1 MDKRSIFERGFAI
14 LLSVI
19 LMAACF
25 PLSIFAEDTT
35 QDPDFSG
42 TNLMNLENVQPSGY
56 TTTTNPY
63 GYDIGEPFL
72 MVEQNELMY
81 LNAWD
86 NKVRQASYF
95 SMGSESALNTFAKNK
110 SGSSGTFSNP
120 NYKLMQAVSFDP
132 TGSGR
137 RDHVA
142 FVGVSGQDKKGYMW
156 VIDTTKGTDSDLS
169 GLVEIGDFSY
179 MFDASAFKVPTYSNR
194 SFLNIVAGDFDGD
207 GKESIVVYTPESYN
221 AGGCQ
226 IQQWDYDGDSLSRRG
241 KSNSLLMG
249 YYNDHPWYDVERSEG
264 NQRRKLGVSMAVGDF
279 NGDCV
284 DDLAVLSYC
293 HRLPNDEAQID
304 YYRPVVK
311 IVYGTK
317 GDTGSSIVT
326 KSAAQSEEFYTSK
339 GKSGGRDRY
348 EFPVGASLTCGDFD
362 GDGDVDLFLAG
373 MLGKLGTWKK
383 NNQQVNETIDMNAG
397 YLYIGKLSNSGNGFV
412 KTTNQTIESNGW
424 TDGGYHDADDVWQ
437 QLAVESVAINGKGRG
452 AKELVFLS
460 GTLYDASNNKP
471 VAVYT
476 GDYFKSADDGA
487 GSTTRISNC
496 DIQSIA
502 VGNFDGNTAGREQVV
517 FTIALKHASNNKSH
531 LLTGYM
537 RGINYKDTTVN
548 GEIKEYGTAGG
559 YDCLVPTDSYV
570 NTDAQNAV
578 SFLVIPVDKNN
589 DGVLAKYRGVTYAY
603 TDPDVKAVL
612 QAAPYFDEVMDA
624 GNNETEYVLTESY
637 ELSDWDSDS
646 VSFSIGYSTEFKFL
660 GGEASIETGYALD
673 WTKSFERSLH
683 EEWSQSFSAQA
694 YNSVVVSRTPVFV
707 YEYDI
712 QNADGTWN
720 DKTVMQT
727 AIPQGPVYEQLSVDA
742 YNKFAT
748 EYNKYMADRTNK
760 PTCYLLEKINPAAN
774 WMDGNEGDP
783 YRYNHDGW
791 DALNPDIQASA
802 ISKSEF
808 ALGYNGTLDK
818 VAWTKENT
826 TTKSVEMS
834 HGFFFNSSIK
844 WGDDKVGMHGVTTSL
859 QYSDGKG
866 NSTSK
871 GTAVGASCTV
881 TSLDKQ
887 SLVAEGIP
895 APVVDAYRFH
905 WTLGQWQ
912 RHLSGAANNKTP
924 FIGYSV
930 TNLSSPPRA
939 IDNLDKT
946 ITRGEGNFDLKL
958 SWTKPDCENG
968 HPEITGY
975 YVYSKDESGAYT
987 KVSEKLPAEATE
999 YEIKQLD
1006 LNGKYTYVVT
1016 TVATVDNQDYESVWS
1031 NEAHYRADEA
1041 PYIGSNGNWWVGG
1054 TDTGV
1059 KAAGDDG
1066 KPGKDGE
1073 TPYIGENGNW
1083 WIGFTDTKVKAAGTD
1098 GKDGEKGEDGETP
1111 YIGENGN
1118 WWIGETDTGVK
1129 AVGTDGAD
1137 GTNGADGLTPSIG
1150 ENGNWWIGETDT
1162 GVKAAGTD
1170 GTNGTNGAD
1179 GLTPSIGENGNW
1191 WIGETDT
1198 GVKAAGTDGTNGTNG
1213 ADGLTPSI
1221 GENGNWWI
1229 GETDTGVKAAGT
1241 DGTNGTNGADGLTP
1255 SIGENGNWWIGA
1267 TDTGVKAAAT
1277 DGADGKDG
1285 ADGTNGVD
1293 GRTPQLKIGDDN
1305 LWYVSYDNGQN
1316 WESLNV
1322 KATGEMGATGAQ
1334 GEKGDKGDQGEQGIQ
1349 GVQGEKGDKG
1359 DQGEQGI
1366 QGVQGEKGD
1375 KGDQGAQGI
1384 QGVQG
1389 EKGDKGDQGKQGI
1402 QGVQGEKGDA
1412 GADGASGQ
1420 NGTNGING
1428 KNGVNGQDGQN
1439 GQDGKDGQDG
1449 TAGRGI
1455 DNAMIDND
1463 GYLILTMTDGTTI
1476 NAGLVRDTSA
1486 VANKEANDSATAK
1499 SLATAAVGLSGASLL
1514 WNIAMLA
1521 LSITM
1526 KRKHTTFHR

>member
-1 MDKRSIFERGFAI
+1 MDKRSIFERGLAI

-35 QDPDFSG
+35 QAPDFSG
-42 TNLMNLENVQPSGY
+42 TNLMNLESVQPSGY

-86 NKVRQASYF
+86 NRVRQASYF
-95 SMGSESALNTFAKNK
+95 SMGTESALETFAKKK

-142 FVGVSGQDKKGYMW
+142 FVGVSGQNKKGYMW
-156 VIDTTKGTDSDLS
+156 VIDTTKGTGSDCS
-169 GLVEIGDFSY
+169 QQVEIGDFSY
-179 MFDASAFKVPTYSNR
+179 MFDKSDFEVPTYSNR
-194 SFLNIVAGDFDGD
+194 SFFNIVAGDFDGD
-207 GKESIVVYTPESYN
+207 GKESIVVYTPKQTPRNQAS
-221 AGGCQ
+221 GCQ
-226 IQQWDYDGDSLSRRG
+226 IQEWDYDGSNKALSQRG
-241 KSNSLLMG
+241 EGNSLLMG
-249 YYNDHPWYDVERSEG
+249 YYNDHPWYDVEDSEG

-279 NGDCV
+279 NGDMV

-293 HRLPNDEAQID
+293 HRLPNDEAKID

-326 KSAAQSEEFYTSK
+326 KSAAQSEEFYTSI
-339 GKSGGRDRY
+339 GYTGGRYYY

-362 GDGDVDLFLAG
+362 GDGDDDLFLAG
-373 MLGKLGTWKK
+373 MLAYFGTWKK
-383 NNQQVNETIDMNAG
+383 DSSMVNENITMKSD
-397 YLYIGKLSNSGNGFV
+397 YVYVGKLTNTGNGFS
-412 KTTNQTIESNGW
+412 KTMNLNRTVESNGW

-460 GTLYDASNNKP
+460 GTLYDVSNNKP
-471 VAVYT
+471 AAVYT
-476 GDYFKSADDGA
+476 GDYFKSSDDGA

-502 VGNFDGNTAGREQVV
+502 VGNFDGNKAGREQVV
-517 FTIALKHASNNKSH
+517 FTIALKHANNNESH

-537 RGINYKDTTVN
+537 RGINYNDTTVS
-548 GEIKEYGTAGG
+548 GEVKEYGTAGG
-559 YDCLVPTDSYV
+559 YDCLVPTNSYV
-570 NTDAQNAV
+570 NTNAQNAV
-578 SFLVIPVDKNN
+578 SFLVIPVDRDN
-589 DGVLAKYRGVTYAY
+589 DGVLAKYRGVSYAY

-646 VSFSIGYSTEFKFL
+646 VSFSIGYSTEFSFP
-660 GGEASIETGYALD
+660 GGKASIETGYALD

-742 YNKFAT
+742 YNKFAE
-748 EYNKYMADRTNK
+748 EYNKYMADRKDK
-760 PTCYLLEKINPAAN
+760 PTCYLLEKIDPAAN

-783 YRYNHDGW
+783 YRYNHVSW
-791 DALNPDIQASA
+791 DALSPDIQAAA

-844 WGDDKVGMHGVTTSL
+844 WGKEDVAMHGVTTSL
-859 QYSDGKG
+859 EYSDGKG

-939 IDNLDKT
+939 IDDLDKT

-968 HPEITGY
+968 HPQITGY

-987 KVSEKLPAEATE
+987 KISEKLSADATE
-999 YEIKQLD
+999 YEIKNLD

-1016 TVATVDNQDYESVWS
+1016 TVATVDSKDYESVWS

-1066 KPGKDGE
+1066 KPGKNGE

-1098 GKDGEKGEDGETP
+1098 GKDGEKGENGETP

-1118 WWIGETDTGVK
+1118 WWIGE
-1129 AVGTDGAD
+1129 A
-1137 GTNGADGLTPSIG
+1137 
-1150 ENGNWWIGETDT
+1150 DT

-1170 GTNGTNGAD
+1170 GAD
-1179 GLTPSIGENGNW
+1179 
-1191 WIGETDT
+1191 
-1198 GVKAAGTDGTNGTNG
+1198 
-1213 ADGLTPSI
+1213 
-1221 GENGNWWI
+1221 
-1229 GETDTGVKAAGT
+1229 
-1241 DGTNGTNGADGLTP
+1241 GTNGADGLTP

-1277 DGADGKDG
+1277 DGTDGKDG

-1334 GEKGDKGDQGEQGIQ
+1334 GEQGIQGVQGEKGDKGDQGEQGIQ

-1375 KGDQGAQGI
+1375 KGDQGEQGI

-1389 EKGDKGDQGKQGI
+1389 EKGDKGDQGEQGI

>member
-42 TNLMNLENVQPSGY
+42 TNLMNLENLQPSGY

-142 FVGVSGQDKKGYMW
+142 FVGVSGQNKKGYMW
-156 VIDTTKGTDSDLS
+156 VIDTTKGTGSDCS
-169 GLVEIGDFSY
+169 QQVEIGDFSY
-179 MFDASAFKVPTYSNR
+179 MFDKSDFEVPTYSNR
-194 SFLNIVAGDFDGD
+194 SFFNIVAGDFDGD
-207 GKESIVVYTPESYN
+207 GKESIVVYTPKQTPRNQAS
-221 AGGCQ
+221 GCQ
-226 IQQWDYDGDSLSRRG
+226 IQEWDYDGSNKALSQRG
-241 KSNSLLMG
+241 EGNSLLMG
-249 YYNDHPWYDVERSEG
+249 YYNDHPWYDVEDSEG

-293 HRLPNDEAQID
+293 HRLPSDEAQID

-760 PTCYLLEKINPAAN
+760 PTCYLLEEIVPAAN

-783 YRYNHDGW
+783 YRYNHDDW
-791 DALNPDIQASA
+791 NALNPDIQASA

-946 ITRGEGNFDLKL
+946 ITRGEGFFDLKL

-975 YVYSKDESGAYT
+975 YVYIKDESGAYT
-987 KVSEKLPAEATE
+987 KVSEKLPAEETE
-999 YEIKQLD
+999 YEIKDLD

-1016 TVATVDNQDYESVWS
+1016 TVATVDSKDYESVWS

-1083 WIGFTDTKVKAAGTD
+1083 WIGFTDTKIKAAGTD

-1137 GTNGADGLTPSIG
+1137 
-1150 ENGNWWIGETDT
+1150 
-1162 GVKAAGTD
+1162 
-1170 GTNGTNGAD
+1170 
-1179 GLTPSIGENGNW
+1179 
-1191 WIGETDT
+1191 
-1198 GVKAAGTDGTNGTNG
+1198 
-1213 ADGLTPSI
+1213 
-1221 GENGNWWI
+1221 
-1229 GETDTGVKAAGT
+1229 
-1241 DGTNGTNGADGLTP
+1241 GTNGADGLTP

-1349 GVQGEKGDKG
+1349 GVQGEKGD
-1359 DQGEQGI
+1359 
-1366 QGVQGEKGD
+1366 
-1375 KGDQGAQGI
+1375 
-1384 QGVQG
+1384 
-1389 EKGDKGDQGKQGI
+1389 
-1402 QGVQGEKGDA
+1402 A

-1476 NAGLVRDTSA
+1476 NAGLVRDTST

-1526 KRKHTTFHR
+1526 KRKRTTFHR

>member
-35 QDPDFSG
+35 QGPDFSG

-86 NKVRQASYF
+86 NTVRQASYF

-142 FVGVSGQDKKGYMW
+142 FVGVSGRDKKGYMW
-156 VIDTTKGTDSDLS
+156 VIDTTKETDSDCS
-169 GLVEIGDFSY
+169 GLVEIGDFRY
-179 MFDASAFKVPTYSNR
+179 MFDANAFEVPTYSNR

-207 GKESIVVYTPESYN
+207 GKESIVVYTPKQTPRNQAS
-221 AGGCQ
+221 GCQ
-226 IQQWDYDGDSLSRRG
+226 IQEWDYDGSNKALSQRG
-241 KSNSLLMG
+241 EGNSLLMG
-249 YYNDHPWYDVERSEG
+249 YYNDHPWYDVEDSEG

-293 HRLPNDEAQID
+293 HRLPKNDAQID

-339 GKSGGRDRY
+339 GRSGGRDRY

-373 MLGKLGTWKK
+373 MLGQLGTWKN
-383 NNQQVNETIDMNAG
+383 NNQQVNETIDMKAG

-476 GDYFKSADDGA
+476 GNYFKSADDGA

-760 PTCYLLEKINPAAN
+760 PTCYLLEQINPAAN

-791 DALNPDIQASA
+791 DALNQDIQASA

-946 ITRGEGNFDLKL
+946 ITRGEGFFDLKL

-968 HPEITGY
+968 HPKITGY

-987 KVSEKLPAEATE
+987 KVSEKLSAETTE
-999 YEIKQLD
+999 YEIKDLD

-1016 TVATVDNQDYESVWS
+1016 TVATVDSMDYESVWS

-1191 WIGETDT
+1191 WIGATDT
-1198 GVKAAGTDGTNGTNG
+1198 GVKAAG
-1213 ADGLTPSI
+1213 
-1221 GENGNWWI
+1221 
-1229 GETDTGVKAAGT
+1229 
-1241 DGTNGTNGADGLTP
+1241 
-1255 SIGENGNWWIGA
+1255 
-1267 TDTGVKAAAT
+1267 T

-1375 KGDQGAQGI
+1375 KGDQGEQGI
-1384 QGVQG
+1384 QGVH
-1389 EKGDKGDQGKQGI
+1389 
-1402 QGVQGEKGDA
+1402 GEKGDA

-1526 KRKHTTFHR
+1526 KRKYTTFHR

>member
-142 FVGVSGQDKKGYMW
+142 FVGVGQDKKGYMW
-156 VIDTTKGTDSDLS
+156 VIDTTKGTDSDRS
-169 GLVEIGDFSY
+169 QLVAIGDFSY

-226 IQQWDYDGDSLSRRG
+226 IQQWDYDGDNLSPRG

-293 HRLPNDEAQID
+293 HRLPKDEAQID

-317 GDTGSSIVT
+317 GDTSSIVT

-339 GKSGGRDRY
+339 GRSGGRDRY

-373 MLGKLGTWKK
+373 MLGQLGTWKK
-383 NNQQVNETIDMNAG
+383 NNQQVNETIDMKAG

-424 TDGGYHDADDVWQ
+424 TDGGYHNADDVWQ

-517 FTIALKHASNNKSH
+517 FTIALKHATNNESH

-537 RGINYKDTTVN
+537 RGIKYNDQKVN

-570 NTDAQNAV
+570 NTNAQNAV

-646 VSFSIGYSTEFKFL
+646 VSFSIGYSTEFNFL
-660 GGEASIETGYALD
+660 GGKASIETGYALD

-712 QNADGTWN
+712 QNANGTWN

-748 EYNKYMADRTNK
+748 EYNKYMADRTEK
-760 PTCYLLEKINPAAN
+760 PTCYLLEQINPAAN

-791 DALNPDIQASA
+791 GALNPDIQASA

-844 WGDDKVGMHGVTTSL
+844 WGNENVGMHGVTTSL
-859 QYSDGKG
+859 EYSDGKG

-946 ITRGEGNFDLKL
+946 ITRGEGIFDLKL

-975 YVYSKDESGAYT
+975 YVYSKDESGTYT
-987 KVSEKLPAEATE
+987 KVSEKLSAEATE

-1016 TVATVDNQDYESVWS
+1016 TVATVDSKDYESVWS

-1137 GTNGADGLTPSIG
+1137 
-1150 ENGNWWIGETDT
+1150 
-1162 GVKAAGTD
+1162 
-1170 GTNGTNGAD
+1170 
-1179 GLTPSIGENGNW
+1179 
-1191 WIGETDT
+1191 
-1198 GVKAAGTDGTNGTNG
+1198 
-1213 ADGLTPSI
+1213 
-1221 GENGNWWI
+1221 
-1229 GETDTGVKAAGT
+1229 
-1241 DGTNGTNGADGLTP
+1241 GTNGADGLTP

-1375 KGDQGAQGI
+1375 KGDQGEQGI

-1389 EKGDKGDQGKQGI
+1389 EKGDKGDQGEQGIQGVQGEKGDKGDQGEQGI

-1526 KRKHTTFHR
+1526 KRKRTTFHR

>member
-1 MDKRSIFERGFAI
+1 MRSMKMQREDHKMDKRSIFERGFAI

-86 NKVRQASYF
+86 NTVRQASYF
-95 SMGSESALNTFAKNK
+95 SMGSESALKTFAKNK

-142 FVGVSGQDKKGYMW
+142 FVGVSGQNKKGYMW
-156 VIDTTKGTDSDLS
+156 VIDTTKGTGSDCS
-169 GLVEIGDFSY
+169 QQVEIGDFSY
-179 MFDASAFKVPTYSNR
+179 MFDKSDFEVPTYSNR
-194 SFLNIVAGDFDGD
+194 SFFNIVAGDFDGD
-207 GKESIVVYTPESYN
+207 GKESIVVYTPKQTPRNQAS
-221 AGGCQ
+221 GCQ
-226 IQQWDYDGDSLSRRG
+226 IQEWDYDGSNKALSQRG

-249 YYNDHPWYDVERSEG
+249 YYNDHPWYDVEDSEG

-293 HRLPNDEAQID
+293 HRLPKDEAQID

-339 GKSGGRDRY
+339 GRSGGRDRY

-373 MLGKLGTWKK
+373 MLGQLGTWKK
-383 NNQQVNETIDMNAG
+383 NNQQVNETIDMKAG

-487 GSTTRISNC
+487 GGTTRISNC

-517 FTIALKHASNNKSH
+517 FTIALKHANNNQSH

-537 RGINYKDTTVN
+537 RGIKYNDQKVN

-570 NTDAQNAV
+570 NTNAQNAV

-646 VSFSIGYSTEFKFL
+646 VSFSIGYSTEFNFL
-660 GGEASIETGYALD
+660 GGKASVETGYALD

-748 EYNKYMADRTNK
+748 EYNKYMADRKDK
-760 PTCYLLEKINPAAN
+760 PTCYLLGQIDPAAN

-791 DALNPDIQASA
+791 GALNSDIQASA

-844 WGDDKVGMHGVTTSL
+844 WGSDKVGMHGVTTSL
-859 QYSDGKG
+859 EYSDGKG

-968 HPEITGY
+968 HPAITGY

-987 KVSEKLPAEATE
+987 RVSGKLSAEATE
-999 YEIKQLD
+999 YEIKDLD
-1006 LNGKYTYVVT
+1006 LKGKYTYVVT
-1016 TVATVDNQDYESVWS
+1016 TVATVDNKDYESVWS

-1137 GTNGADGLTPSIG
+1137 GTNGVDGLTPSIG
-1150 ENGNWWIGETDT
+1150 ENGNWWIGE
-1162 GVKAAGTD
+1162 
-1170 GTNGTNGAD
+1170 
-1179 GLTPSIGENGNW
+1179 
-1191 WIGETDT
+1191 
-1198 GVKAAGTDGTNGTNG
+1198 
-1213 ADGLTPSI
+1213 
-1221 GENGNWWI
+1221 
-1229 GETDTGVKAAGT
+1229 
-1241 DGTNGTNGADGLTP
+1241 
-1255 SIGENGNWWIGA
+1255 

-1366 QGVQGEKGD
+1366 QGAQGEKGD
-1375 KGDQGAQGI
+1375 KGDQGEQGI

>member
-86 NKVRQASYF
+86 NRVRQASYF
-95 SMGSESALNTFAKNK
+95 SMGSESALKTFATNK

-142 FVGVSGQDKKGYMW
+142 FVGVGQDKKGYMW
-156 VIDTTKGTDSDLS
+156 VIDTTKGTGSDRS

-179 MFDASAFKVPTYSNR
+179 MFDESAFKVPTYSNR

-207 GKESIVVYTPESYN
+207 GKESIVVYTPKQTPRNQAS
-221 AGGCQ
+221 GCQ
-226 IQQWDYDGDSLSRRG
+226 IQEWDYDGSNKALSKRG
-241 KSNSLLMG
+241 EGNSLLMG
-249 YYNDHPWYDVERSEG
+249 YYNDHPWYDVEDSEG

-293 HRLPNDEAQID
+293 HRLPKDEAKID

-339 GKSGGRDRY
+339 GRSGGRDRY

-517 FTIALKHASNNKSH
+517 FTIALKHANNNESH

-548 GEIKEYGTAGG
+548 SEIKEYGTAGG

-570 NTDAQNAV
+570 NTNAKNAV

-646 VSFSIGYSTEFKFL
+646 VSFSIGYSTEFSFL
-660 GGEASIETGYALD
+660 GGKASIETGYALD

-712 QNADGTWN
+712 QKADGTWN

-748 EYNKYMADRTNK
+748 EYNKYMADRKDK
-760 PTCYLLEKINPAAN
+760 PTCYLLEKIDPAAN

-791 DALNPDIQASA
+791 GTLNLDIQASA

-844 WGDDKVGMHGVTTSL
+844 WGSDKVGMHGVTTSL
-859 QYSDGKG
+859 EYSDGKG

-968 HPEITGY
+968 HPAITGY

-987 KVSEKLPAEATE
+987 RVSGKLSAEATE
-999 YEIKQLD
+999 YEIKDLD
-1006 LNGKYTYVVT
+1006 LKGKYTYVVT
-1016 TVATVDNQDYESVWS
+1016 TVATVDNKDYESVWS

-1137 GTNGADGLTPSIG
+1137 GTNGTDGLTPSIG
-1150 ENGNWWIGETDT
+1150 ENGNWWIGT
-1162 GVKAAGTD
+1162 
-1170 GTNGTNGAD
+1170 
-1179 GLTPSIGENGNW
+1179 
-1191 WIGETDT
+1191 
-1198 GVKAAGTDGTNGTNG
+1198 
-1213 ADGLTPSI
+1213 
-1221 GENGNWWI
+1221 
-1229 GETDTGVKAAGT
+1229 TDTGVKAAGT

-1334 GEKGDKGDQGEQGIQ
+1334 GEKGDKGDQGE
-1349 GVQGEKGDKG
+1349 
-1359 DQGEQGI
+1359 
-1366 QGVQGEKGD
+1366 
-1375 KGDQGAQGI
+1375 
-1384 QGVQG
+1384 
-1389 EKGDKGDQGKQGI
+1389 QGI

>member
-63 GYDIGEPFL
+63 GYDVGMPFL

-81 LNAWD
+81 LNVWG
-86 NKVRQASYF
+86 NQVREASYF
-95 SMGSESALNTFAKNK
+95 DMGTESSLPTFARKK
-110 SGSSGTFSNP
+110 SGANGTFSVDT
-120 NYKLMQAVSFDP
+120 YALMEAVAFDP

-137 RDHVA
+137 KDHVA
-142 FVGVSGQDKKGYMW
+142 FVGISNKRGYLW
-156 VIDTTKGTDSDLS
+156 VIDTRQEAGSDRS
-169 GLVEIGDFSY
+169 GPVDIGDFTY
-179 MFDASAFKVPTYSNR
+179 MYDGNSFKVPTYANR

-207 GKESIVVYTPESYN
+207 GKESIVVYTPESSN

-226 IQQWDYDGDSLSRRG
+226 IQQWDYNGGGLTQRG
-241 KSNSLLMG
+241 KSNSLLMS
-249 YYNDHPWYDVERSEG
+249 YYNEHPWYDVENSGG

-293 HRLPNDEAQID
+293 HRLPNDQAKVD
-304 YYRPVVK
+304 YYLPELQ
-311 IVYGTK
+311 IVYGSK
-317 GDTGSSIVT
+317 DGGAIVT
-326 KSAAQSEEFYTSK
+326 KSAAQKEIFCAYM
-339 GKSGGRDRY
+339 GMSGGRARY
-348 EFPVGASLTCGDFD
+348 EFPVGASLTCGDLD

-373 MLGKLGTWKK
+373 MLGKFGTWKK
-383 NNQQVNETIDMNAG
+383 DASMVNETITMYAP
-397 YLYIGKLSNSGNGFV
+397 YMYVGKMTNVGGTFV
-412 KTTNQTIESNGW
+412 KSTNGTIRSNGW
-424 TDGGYHDADDVWQ
+424 TYGGYHDADDVWQ
-437 QLAVESVAINGKGRG
+437 RLAVEAVAVNGRGRG
-452 AKELVFLS
+452 AKELVFVS
-460 GTLYDASNNKP
+460 GTLYDVSNNKP

-487 GSTTRISNC
+487 SSTTRISNC

-502 VGNFDGNTAGREQVV
+502 VGNFDGNKAGREQVV
-517 FTIALKHASNNKSH
+517 FTIALKHANNSQSH
-531 LLTGYM
+531 LLRGYM
-537 RGINYKDTTVN
+537 RGIKYNDKTVN

-570 NTDAQNAV
+570 NTNAQNAV

-646 VSFSIGYSTEFKFL
+646 VSFSIGYSTEFNFL
-660 GGEASIETGYALD
+660 GGKASIETGYALD

-712 QNADGTWN
+712 QNANGTWN

-748 EYNKYMADRTNK
+748 EYNKYMADRTEK
-760 PTCYLLEKINPAAN
+760 PTCYLLEQINPAAN

-791 DALNPDIQASA
+791 GALNPDIQASA

-844 WGDDKVGMHGVTTSL
+844 WGNENVGMHGVTTSL
-859 QYSDGKG
+859 EYSDGKG

-946 ITRGEGNFDLKL
+946 ITRGEGIFDLKL

-975 YVYSKDESGAYT
+975 YVYSKDESGTYT
-987 KVSEKLPAEATE
+987 KVSEKLSAEATE

-1016 TVATVDNQDYESVWS
+1016 TVATVDSKDYESVWS

-1137 GTNGADGLTPSIG
+1137 
-1150 ENGNWWIGETDT
+1150 
-1162 GVKAAGTD
+1162 
-1170 GTNGTNGAD
+1170 
-1179 GLTPSIGENGNW
+1179 
-1191 WIGETDT
+1191 
-1198 GVKAAGTDGTNGTNG
+1198 GTNG

-1375 KGDQGAQGI
+1375 KGDQG
-1384 QGVQG
+1384 
-1389 EKGDKGDQGKQGI
+1389 EQGI

-1526 KRKHTTFHR
+1526 KRKRTTFHR

>member
-35 QDPDFSG
+35 QGPDFSG

-86 NKVRQASYF
+86 NKVQQASYF
-95 SMGSESALNTFAKNK
+95 SMGSESALKTFATNK

-142 FVGVSGQDKKGYMW
+142 FVGVSGKDKKGYMW

-169 GLVEIGDFSY
+169 QLVEIGDFSY

-226 IQQWDYDGDSLSRRG
+226 IQQWDYDGDSLSQRG

-317 GDTGSSIVT
+317 EDTGSSIVT

-339 GKSGGRDRY
+339 GRSGGRDRY

-424 TDGGYHDADDVWQ
+424 TDGGYHNVDDVWQ

-476 GDYFKSADDGA
+476 GGYFKSADDGA

-517 FTIALKHASNNKSH
+517 FTIALKHATNNQSH

-537 RGINYKDTTVN
+537 RGINYNDKTVN

-570 NTDAQNAV
+570 NTNAQNAV

-712 QNADGTWN
+712 QNANGTWN

-742 YNKFAT
+742 YNKFAE
-748 EYNKYMADRTNK
+748 EYNKYMADRKDK
-760 PTCYLLEKINPAAN
+760 PTCYLLEKIDPADN

-791 DALNPDIQASA
+791 ESLRPDIQAAA

-844 WGDDKVGMHGVTTSL
+844 WGDEKVGMHGVTTSL
-859 QYSDGKG
+859 EYSDGKG

-912 RHLSGAANNKTP
+912 RHLSGAADNKTP

-946 ITRGEGNFDLKL
+946 ITRGEGIFDLKL

-987 KVSEKLPAEATE
+987 KVSEKLSAEATE

-1016 TVATVDNQDYESVWS
+1016 TVATVDNMDYESVWS

-1118 WWIGETDTGVK
+1118 WWIG
-1129 AVGTDGAD
+1129 
-1137 GTNGADGLTPSIG
+1137 
-1150 ENGNWWIGETDT
+1150 
-1162 GVKAAGTD
+1162 
-1170 GTNGTNGAD
+1170 
-1179 GLTPSIGENGNW
+1179 
-1191 WIGETDT
+1191 
-1198 GVKAAGTDGTNGTNG
+1198 
-1213 ADGLTPSI
+1213 
-1221 GENGNWWI
+1221 
-1229 GETDTGVKAAGT
+1229 
-1241 DGTNGTNGADGLTP
+1241 
-1255 SIGENGNWWIGA
+1255 A

-1293 GRTPQLKIGDDN
+1293 GRTPQLKIGNDN

-1334 GEKGDKGDQGEQGIQ
+1334 GEKGDKGDQGE
-1349 GVQGEKGDKG
+1349 
-1359 DQGEQGI
+1359 
-1366 QGVQGEKGD
+1366 
-1375 KGDQGAQGI
+1375 
-1384 QGVQG
+1384 
-1389 EKGDKGDQGKQGI
+1389 QGI

-1526 KRKHTTFHR
+1526 KRKYTTFHR

>member
-1 MDKRSIFERGFAI
+1 MDKRSIFGRGLAI
-14 LLSVI
+14 LLSVT

-42 TNLMNLENVQPSGY
+42 TNLMNLESVQPSGY

-63 GYDIGEPFL
+63 GYGIGEPFL

-81 LNAWD
+81 LNVWD

-95 SMGSESALNTFAKNK
+95 SMGTESALNTFAKNK
-110 SGSSGTFSNP
+110 SGSNGTFSNP

-142 FVGVSGQDKKGYMW
+142 FVGVSGQNKKGYMW
-156 VIDTTKGTDSDLS
+156 VIDTTKGTGSDCS
-169 GLVEIGDFSY
+169 PQVEIGDFGY
-179 MFDASAFKVPTYSNR
+179 MFDGNDFEVPTYSNR
-194 SFLNIVAGDFDGD
+194 SFFNIVAGDFDGD
-207 GKESIVVYTPESYN
+207 GKESIVVYTPKQTPRNQAS
-221 AGGCQ
+221 GCQ
-226 IQQWDYDGDSLSRRG
+226 IQEWDYDGSNKALSKRG
-241 KSNSLLMG
+241 EGNSLLMG
-249 YYNDHPWYDVERSEG
+249 YYNDHPWYDVEDSEG

-293 HRLPNDEAQID
+293 HRLPKDEAKID

-339 GKSGGRDRY
+339 GHSGGRDRY

-373 MLGKLGTWKK
+373 MLGQLGTWKK
-383 NNQQVNETIDMNAG
+383 NNQQVNETIDMKAG

-424 TDGGYHDADDVWQ
+424 TDGGYHNADDVWQ

-476 GDYFKSADDGA
+476 GNYFKSADDGA

-502 VGNFDGNTAGREQVV
+502 VGNFDGNKAGREQVV
-517 FTIALKHASNNKSH
+517 FTIALKHANNNESH
-531 LLTGYM
+531 LLKGYM
-537 RGINYKDTTVN
+537 RGIKYNDVTVN
-548 GEIKEYGTAGG
+548 GEVKEYGTAGG

-578 SFLVIPVDKNN
+578 SFLVIPVDRNN

-646 VSFSIGYSTEFKFL
+646 VSFSIGYSTEFSFP
-660 GGEASIETGYALD
+660 GGKASIETGYALD

-712 QNADGTWN
+712 QNANGTWN

-742 YNKFAT
+742 YNKFAE
-748 EYNKYMADRTNK
+748 EYNKYMADRKDK
-760 PTCYLLEKINPAAN
+760 PTCYLLEKIDPADN

-791 DALNPDIQASA
+791 ESLRPDIQAAA

-844 WGDDKVGMHGVTTSL
+844 WGKEDVAMHGVTTSL
-859 QYSDGKG
+859 EYSDGKG

-939 IDNLDKT
+939 IDDLDKT

-968 HPEITGY
+968 HPQITGY

-987 KVSEKLPAEATE
+987 KISEKLSADATE
-999 YEIKQLD
+999 YEIKNLD

-1016 TVATVDNQDYESVWS
+1016 TVATVDNKDYESVWS

-1066 KPGKDGE
+1066 KPGKNGE

-1098 GKDGEKGEDGETP
+1098 GKDGEKGENGETP

-1129 AVGTDGAD
+1129 AAGTDGAD

-1150 ENGNWWIGETDT
+1150 ENGNWWIGT
-1162 GVKAAGTD
+1162 
-1170 GTNGTNGAD
+1170 
-1179 GLTPSIGENGNW
+1179 
-1191 WIGETDT
+1191 
-1198 GVKAAGTDGTNGTNG
+1198 
-1213 ADGLTPSI
+1213 
-1221 GENGNWWI
+1221 
-1229 GETDTGVKAAGT
+1229 
-1241 DGTNGTNGADGLTP
+1241 
-1255 SIGENGNWWIGA
+1255 

-1322 KATGEMGATGAQ
+1322 KATGEMGATGAKGEQGIQGVQ

-1375 KGDQGAQGI
+1375 KGDQG
-1384 QGVQG
+1384 
-1389 EKGDKGDQGKQGI
+1389 EQGI

-1449 TAGRGI
+1449 AAGRGI

-1526 KRKHTTFHR
+1526 KRKKTTFHR

>member
-156 VIDTTKGTDSDLS
+156 VIDTTKGTDSDRS
-169 GLVEIGDFSY
+169 QLVEIGNFSY
-179 MFDASAFKVPTYSNR
+179 MFDANAFEVPTYSNR

-226 IQQWDYDGDSLSRRG
+226 IQQWDYDGDSLSQRG

-249 YYNDHPWYDVERSEG
+249 YYNDHPWYDVEDSEG

-293 HRLPNDEAQID
+293 HRLPKDEAQID

-339 GKSGGRDRY
+339 GRSGGRDRY

-373 MLGKLGTWKK
+373 MLGQLGTWKK
-383 NNQQVNETIDMNAG
+383 NNQQVNETIDMKAG

-517 FTIALKHASNNKSH
+517 FTIALKHANNNQSH

-537 RGINYKDTTVN
+537 RGKSYNDKTVN

-570 NTDAQNAV
+570 DTNAQNAV

-748 EYNKYMADRTNK
+748 EYNKYMADRKDK
-760 PTCYLLEKINPAAN
+760 PTCYLLGQIDPAAN

-791 DALNPDIQASA
+791 GTLNPDIQASA

-844 WGDDKVGMHGVTTSL
+844 WGSDKVGMHGVTTSL
-859 QYSDGKG
+859 EYSDGKG

-946 ITRGEGNFDLKL
+946 ITRGEGIFDLKL

-975 YVYSKDESGAYT
+975 YVYSKDESGTYT
-987 KVSEKLPAEATE
+987 KVSEKLSAEATE
-999 YEIKQLD
+999 YEIKNLD
-1006 LNGKYTYVVT
+1006 LNSKYTYVVT
-1016 TVATVDNQDYESVWS
+1016 TVATVDSKDYESVWS

-1191 WIGETDT
+1191 WIGT
-1198 GVKAAGTDGTNGTNG
+1198 
-1213 ADGLTPSI
+1213 
-1221 GENGNWWI
+1221 
-1229 GETDTGVKAAGT
+1229 
-1241 DGTNGTNGADGLTP
+1241 
-1255 SIGENGNWWIGA
+1255 

-1349 GVQGEKGDKG
+1349 GAQGEKGDKG
-1359 DQGEQGI
+1359 D
-1366 QGVQGEKGD
+1366 
-1375 KGDQGAQGI
+1375 
-1384 QGVQG
+1384 
-1389 EKGDKGDQGKQGI
+1389 QGI

>member
-1 MDKRSIFERGFAI
+1 ME
-14 LLSVI
+14 
-19 LMAACF
+19 
-25 PLSIFAEDTT
+25 
-35 QDPDFSG
+35 
-42 TNLMNLENVQPSGY
+42 
-56 TTTTNPY
+56 
-63 GYDIGEPFL
+63 
-72 MVEQNELMY
+72 
-81 LNAWD
+81 
-86 NKVRQASYF
+86 
-95 SMGSESALNTFAKNK
+95 
-110 SGSSGTFSNP
+110 
-120 NYKLMQAVSFDP
+120 
-132 TGSGR
+132 
-137 RDHVA
+137 
-142 FVGVSGQDKKGYMW
+142 
-156 VIDTTKGTDSDLS
+156 
-169 GLVEIGDFSY
+169 
-179 MFDASAFKVPTYSNR
+179 
-194 SFLNIVAGDFDGD
+194 
-207 GKESIVVYTPESYN
+207 
-221 AGGCQ
+221 
-226 IQQWDYDGDSLSRRG
+226 
-241 KSNSLLMG
+241 
-249 YYNDHPWYDVERSEG
+249 
-264 NQRRKLGVSMAVGDF
+264 
-279 NGDCV
+279 
-284 DDLAVLSYC
+284 
-293 HRLPNDEAQID
+293 
-304 YYRPVVK
+304 
-311 IVYGTK
+311 
-317 GDTGSSIVT
+317 
-326 KSAAQSEEFYTSK
+326 
-339 GKSGGRDRY
+339 
-348 EFPVGASLTCGDFD
+348 
-362 GDGDVDLFLAG
+362 
-373 MLGKLGTWKK
+373 K
-383 NNQQVNETIDMNAG
+383 NNQQVNETIDMKAG

-487 GSTTRISNC
+487 GSTTSISNC

-502 VGNFDGNTAGREQVV
+502 VGNFDGNKAGREQVV
-517 FTIALKHASNNKSH
+517 FTIALKHANNSQSH

-537 RGINYKDTTVN
+537 RGKNYKDTTVN

-570 NTDAQNAV
+570 NTNAQNAV

-646 VSFSIGYSTEFKFL
+646 VSFSIGYSTEFNFL
-660 GGEASIETGYALD
+660 GGKASIETGYALD

-748 EYNKYMADRTNK
+748 EYNKYMADRKDK
-760 PTCYLLEKINPAAN
+760 PTCYLLGQIDPAAN

-791 DALNPDIQASA
+791 GALNQDIQASA

-844 WGDDKVGMHGVTTSL
+844 WGSDKVGMHGVTTSL
-859 QYSDGKG
+859 DYSDGKG

-999 YEIKQLD
+999 YEIQNLD

-1016 TVATVDNQDYESVWS
+1016 TVATVDSKDYESVWS

-1137 GTNGADGLTPSIG
+1137 
-1150 ENGNWWIGETDT
+1150 
-1162 GVKAAGTD
+1162 
-1170 GTNGTNGAD
+1170 
-1179 GLTPSIGENGNW
+1179 
-1191 WIGETDT
+1191 
-1198 GVKAAGTDGTNGTNG
+1198 GTNG

-1375 KGDQGAQGI
+1375 KGDQG
-1384 QGVQG
+1384 
-1389 EKGDKGDQGKQGI
+1389 EQGI

>member
-63 GYDIGEPFL
+63 GYDVGMPFL

-81 LNAWD
+81 LNVWG
-86 NKVRQASYF
+86 NQVHQASYF
-95 SMGSESALNTFAKNK
+95 DMGTESSLPTFARKK
-110 SGSSGTFSNP
+110 SGANGTFSVDT
-120 NYKLMQAVSFDP
+120 YALMEAVPFDP

-137 RDHVA
+137 KDHVA
-142 FVGVSGQDKKGYMW
+142 FVGISNKRGYLW
-156 VIDTTKGTDSDLS
+156 VIDTRQEAGSDRS
-169 GLVEIGDFSY
+169 EPVDIGDFQY
-179 MFDASAFKVPTYSNR
+179 MYDGNSFEVPTYANR

-207 GKESIVVYTPESYN
+207 GKESIVVYTPESYK

-226 IQQWDYDGDSLSRRG
+226 IQQWDYDGDSLSKRG

-249 YYNDHPWYDVERSEG
+249 YYNVHPWYDVEDSEG

-293 HRLPNDEAQID
+293 HRLPKDEAQID

-317 GDTGSSIVT
+317 GDTSSIVT

-339 GKSGGRDRY
+339 GRSGGRDRY

-373 MLGKLGTWKK
+373 MLGQLGTWKK
-383 NNQQVNETIDMNAG
+383 NNQQVNETIDMKAG

-424 TDGGYHDADDVWQ
+424 TDGGYHNNDDVWQ

-487 GSTTRISNC
+487 GSTTSISNC

-502 VGNFDGNTAGREQVV
+502 VGNFDGNKAGREQVV
-517 FTIALKHASNNKSH
+517 FTIALKHANNNQSH

-537 RGINYKDTTVN
+537 RGKNYKDTTVN

-570 NTDAQNAV
+570 NTNAQNAV

-646 VSFSIGYSTEFKFL
+646 VSFSIGYSTEFNFL
-660 GGEASIETGYALD
+660 GGKASIETGYALD

-712 QNADGTWN
+712 QKADGTWN

-748 EYNKYMADRTNK
+748 EYNKYMADRKDK
-760 PTCYLLEKINPAAN
+760 PTCYLLGQIDPAAN

-791 DALNPDIQASA
+791 GTLNPDIQASA

-844 WGDDKVGMHGVTTSL
+844 WGSDKVGMHGVTTSL
-859 QYSDGKG
+859 EYSDGKG

-946 ITRGEGNFDLKL
+946 ITRGEGIFDLKL

-968 HPEITGY
+968 HPKITGY

-987 KVSEKLPAEATE
+987 KVSEKLSAETTE
-999 YEIKQLD
+999 YEIKDLD

-1016 TVATVDNQDYESVWS
+1016 TVATVDNKDYESVWS

-1059 KAAGDDG
+1059 KAAGNDG

-1137 GTNGADGLTPSIG
+1137 GMNGADGLTPSIG

-1170 GTNGTNGAD
+1170 GADGTNGAD

-1191 WIGETDT
+1191 WIGT
-1198 GVKAAGTDGTNGTNG
+1198 
-1213 ADGLTPSI
+1213 
-1221 GENGNWWI
+1221 
-1229 GETDTGVKAAGT
+1229 
-1241 DGTNGTNGADGLTP
+1241 
-1255 SIGENGNWWIGA
+1255 

-1334 GEKGDKGDQGEQGIQ
+1334 GEKGDKGDQGE
-1349 GVQGEKGDKG
+1349 
-1359 DQGEQGI
+1359 
-1366 QGVQGEKGD
+1366 
-1375 KGDQGAQGI
+1375 
-1384 QGVQG
+1384 
-1389 EKGDKGDQGKQGI
+1389 QGI

-1526 KRKHTTFHR
+1526 KRKYTTFHR

>member
-120 NYKLMQAVSFDP
+120 NYKLMQAVPFDP

-137 RDHVA
+137 KDHVA
-142 FVGVSGQDKKGYMW
+142 FVGISNKRGYLW
-156 VIDTTKGTDSDLS
+156 VIDTRQEAGSDRS
-169 GLVEIGDFSY
+169 EPVDIGDFQY
-179 MFDASAFKVPTYSNR
+179 MYDGNSFEVPTYANR

-207 GKESIVVYTPESYN
+207 GKESIVVYTPESYK

-226 IQQWDYDGDSLSRRG
+226 IQQWDYDGDSLSKRG

-249 YYNDHPWYDVERSEG
+249 YYNDHPWYDKEDSEG

-293 HRLPNDEAQID
+293 HRLPKDEAQID

-317 GDTGSSIVT
+317 GDTSSIVT

-339 GKSGGRDRY
+339 GRSGGRDRY

-373 MLGKLGTWKK
+373 MLGQLGTWKK
-383 NNQQVNETIDMNAG
+383 NNQQVNETIDMKAG

-487 GSTTRISNC
+487 GSTTSISNC

-502 VGNFDGNTAGREQVV
+502 VGNFDGNKAGREQVV
-517 FTIALKHASNNKSH
+517 FTIALKHANNSQSH

-537 RGINYKDTTVN
+537 RGKNYKDTTVN

-570 NTDAQNAV
+570 NTNAQNAV

-646 VSFSIGYSTEFKFL
+646 VSFSIGYSTEFNFL
-660 GGEASIETGYALD
+660 GGKASIETGYALD

-760 PTCYLLEKINPAAN
+760 PTCYLLEKIVPAAN

-791 DALNPDIQASA
+791 GTLNPDIQASA

-844 WGDDKVGMHGVTTSL
+844 WGAEDAAMHGVTTSL
-859 QYSDGKG
+859 EYSDGKG

-946 ITRGEGNFDLKL
+946 ITRGEGIFDLKL

-987 KVSEKLPAEATE
+987 KVSEKLSAEATE
-999 YEIKQLD
+999 YEIERLD

-1016 TVATVDNQDYESVWS
+1016 TVATVDSKDYESVWS

-1191 WIGETDT
+1191 WIG
-1198 GVKAAGTDGTNGTNG
+1198 
-1213 ADGLTPSI
+1213 
-1221 GENGNWWI
+1221 
-1229 GETDTGVKAAGT
+1229 
-1241 DGTNGTNGADGLTP
+1241 
-1255 SIGENGNWWIGA
+1255 A

-1349 GVQGEKGDKG
+1349 GVQGEKGD
-1359 DQGEQGI
+1359 QGEQGI

-1375 KGDQGAQGI
+1375 KGDQG
-1384 QGVQG
+1384 
-1389 EKGDKGDQGKQGI
+1389 EQGI

-1526 KRKHTTFHR
+1526 KRKRTTFHR

>member
-86 NKVRQASYF
+86 NRVRQASYF

-142 FVGVSGQDKKGYMW
+142 FVGVGQDKKGYMW
-156 VIDTTKGTDSDLS
+156 VIDTTKGTDSDRS
-169 GLVEIGDFSY
+169 PLVEIGNFSY
-179 MFDASAFKVPTYSNR
+179 MFDANAFEVPTYSNR

-207 GKESIVVYTPESYN
+207 GKESIVVYTPESSN

-226 IQQWDYDGDSLSRRG
+226 IQQWDYDGGSLSQRG

-249 YYNDHPWYDVERSEG
+249 YYNDHPWYDKEDSEG

-293 HRLPNDEAQID
+293 HRLPKDEAQID

-317 GDTGSSIVT
+317 GDTSSIVT

-339 GKSGGRDRY
+339 GRSGGRDRY

-373 MLGKLGTWKK
+373 MLGQLGTWKK
-383 NNQQVNETIDMNAG
+383 NNQQVNETIDMKAG

-424 TDGGYHDADDVWQ
+424 TDGGYHNADDVWQ

-517 FTIALKHASNNKSH
+517 FTIALKHATNNESH

-537 RGINYKDTTVN
+537 RGIKYNDQKVN

-570 NTDAQNAV
+570 NTNAQNAV

-646 VSFSIGYSTEFKFL
+646 VSFSIGYSTEFNFL
-660 GGEASIETGYALD
+660 GGKASIETGYALD

-748 EYNKYMADRTNK
+748 EYNKYMADRKDK
-760 PTCYLLEKINPAAN
+760 PTCYLLGQIDPAAN

-791 DALNPDIQASA
+791 GALNQDIQASA

-844 WGDDKVGMHGVTTSL
+844 WGSDKVGMHGVTTSL
-859 QYSDGKG
+859 EYSDGKG

-946 ITRGEGNFDLKL
+946 ITRGEGIFDLKL

-987 KVSEKLPAEATE
+987 KVSEKLSAEATE
-999 YEIKQLD
+999 YEIKDLD

-1016 TVATVDNQDYESVWS
+1016 TVATVDNKDYESVWS

-1129 AVGTDGAD
+1129 A
-1137 GTNGADGLTPSIG
+1137 
-1150 ENGNWWIGETDT
+1150 
-1162 GVKAAGTD
+1162 AGTD

-1198 GVKAAGTDGTNGTNG
+1198 GVKAAG
-1213 ADGLTPSI
+1213 
-1221 GENGNWWI
+1221 
-1229 GETDTGVKAAGT
+1229 
-1241 DGTNGTNGADGLTP
+1241 
-1255 SIGENGNWWIGA
+1255 
-1267 TDTGVKAAAT
+1267 T

-1359 DQGEQGI
+1359 DKGEQGIQGVQGEKGDKGDQGEQGI

-1389 EKGDKGDQGKQGI
+1389 EKGDKGDQGI

-1526 KRKHTTFHR
+1526 KRKRTTFHR

>member
-1 MDKRSIFERGFAI
+1 M
-14 LLSVI
+14 
-19 LMAACF
+19 
-25 PLSIFAEDTT
+25 
-35 QDPDFSG
+35 
-42 TNLMNLENVQPSGY
+42 
-56 TTTTNPY
+56 
-63 GYDIGEPFL
+63 
-72 MVEQNELMY
+72 
-81 LNAWD
+81 
-86 NKVRQASYF
+86 
-95 SMGSESALNTFAKNK
+95 
-110 SGSSGTFSNP
+110 
-120 NYKLMQAVSFDP
+120 
-132 TGSGR
+132 
-137 RDHVA
+137 
-142 FVGVSGQDKKGYMW
+142 
-156 VIDTTKGTDSDLS
+156 
-169 GLVEIGDFSY
+169 
-179 MFDASAFKVPTYSNR
+179 
-194 SFLNIVAGDFDGD
+194 
-207 GKESIVVYTPESYN
+207 VYTPESYN

-226 IQQWDYDGDSLSRRG
+226 IQQWDYNGGGLTRRG
-241 KSNSLLMG
+241 KSNSLLMS
-249 YYNDHPWYDVERSEG
+249 YYNEHPWYDVENSGG

-293 HRLPNDEAQID
+293 HRLPNDQAKVD
-304 YYRPVVK
+304 YYLPELQ
-311 IVYGTK
+311 IVYGSK
-317 GDTGSSIVT
+317 DGGAIVT
-326 KSAAQSEEFYTSK
+326 KSAAQKEIFCAYM
-339 GKSGGRDRY
+339 GMSGGRARY
-348 EFPVGASLTCGDFD
+348 EFPVAASLTCGDLD

-373 MLGKLGTWKK
+373 MLGKFGTWKK
-383 NNQQVNETIDMNAG
+383 DASMVNETITMYAP
-397 YLYIGKLSNSGNGFV
+397 YMYVGKMTNVGGTFAKSTNG
-412 KTTNQTIESNGW
+412 TIRSNGW
-424 TDGGYHDADDVWQ
+424 TYGGYHDADDVWQ
-437 QLAVESVAINGKGRG
+437 RLAVEAVAVNGRGRG
-452 AKELVFLS
+452 AKELVFVN
-460 GTLYDASNNKP
+460 GTLYDVSNNKP

-476 GDYFKSADDGA
+476 GGYFGSSDDGA
-487 GSTTRISNC
+487 SSTTRISNC

-502 VGNFDGNTAGREQVV
+502 VGNFDGNKAGREQVV
-517 FTIALKHASNNKSH
+517 FTIALKHKNNNESH

-537 RGINYKDTTVN
+537 RGINYNDKTVN

-570 NTDAQNAV
+570 NTNAQNAV

-612 QAAPYFDEVMDA
+612 QAGPYFKDIMDA

-646 VSFSIGYSTEFKFL
+646 VSFSIGYSTEFNFL
-660 GGEASIETGYALD
+660 GGKASIETGYALD

-712 QNADGTWN
+712 QKADGTWN

-748 EYNKYMADRTNK
+748 EYNKYMADRKDK
-760 PTCYLLEKINPAAN
+760 PTCYLLEKIDPAAN

-791 DALNPDIQASA
+791 GALNPDIQASS

-844 WGDDKVGMHGVTTSL
+844 WGNEDVATHGVTTSL
-859 QYSDGKG
+859 EYSDGKG

-968 HPEITGY
+968 HPAITGY

-987 KVSEKLPAEATE
+987 RVSGKLSAEATE
-999 YEIKQLD
+999 YEIKDLD
-1006 LNGKYTYVVT
+1006 LKGKYTYVVT
-1016 TVATVDNQDYESVWS
+1016 TVATVDNKDYESVWS

-1150 ENGNWWIGETDT
+1150 ENGNWWIGT
-1162 GVKAAGTD
+1162 
-1170 GTNGTNGAD
+1170 
-1179 GLTPSIGENGNW
+1179 
-1191 WIGETDT
+1191 TDT

-1349 GVQGEKGDKG
+1349 GVQGEKGD
-1359 DQGEQGI
+1359 
-1366 QGVQGEKGD
+1366 
-1375 KGDQGAQGI
+1375 
-1384 QGVQG
+1384 
-1389 EKGDKGDQGKQGI
+1389 
-1402 QGVQGEKGDA
+1402 A

>member
-63 GYDIGEPFL
+63 GYDVGMPFL

-81 LNAWD
+81 LNVWG
-86 NKVRQASYF
+86 NQVREASYF
-95 SMGSESALNTFAKNK
+95 DMGTESSLPTFARKK
-110 SGSSGTFSNP
+110 SGANGTFSVDT
-120 NYKLMQAVSFDP
+120 YALMEAVAFDP

-137 RDHVA
+137 KDHVA
-142 FVGVSGQDKKGYMW
+142 FVGISNKRGYLW
-156 VIDTTKGTDSDLS
+156 VIDTRQEAGSDRS
-169 GLVEIGDFSY
+169 GPVDIGDFTY
-179 MFDASAFKVPTYSNR
+179 MYDGNSFKVPTYANR

-207 GKESIVVYTPESYN
+207 GKESIVVYTPESSN

-226 IQQWDYDGDSLSRRG
+226 IQQWDYNGGGLTQRG
-241 KSNSLLMG
+241 KSNSLLMS
-249 YYNDHPWYDVERSEG
+249 YYNEHPWYDVENSGG

-293 HRLPNDEAQID
+293 HRLPNDQAKVD
-304 YYRPVVK
+304 YYLPELQ
-311 IVYGTK
+311 IVYGSK
-317 GDTGSSIVT
+317 DGGAIVT
-326 KSAAQSEEFYTSK
+326 KSAAQKEIFCAYM
-339 GKSGGRDRY
+339 GMSGGRARY
-348 EFPVGASLTCGDFD
+348 EFPVGASLTCGDLD

-373 MLGKLGTWKK
+373 MLGKFGTWKK
-383 NNQQVNETIDMNAG
+383 DASMVNETITMYAP
-397 YLYIGKLSNSGNGFV
+397 YMYVGKMTNVGGTFV
-412 KTTNQTIESNGW
+412 KSTNGTIRSNGW
-424 TDGGYHDADDVWQ
+424 TYGGYHDADDVWQ
-437 QLAVESVAINGKGRG
+437 RLAVEAVAVNGRGRG
-452 AKELVFLS
+452 AKELVFVS
-460 GTLYDASNNKP
+460 GTLYDVSNNKP

-487 GSTTRISNC
+487 SSTTRISNC

-502 VGNFDGNTAGREQVV
+502 VGNFDGNKAGREQVV
-517 FTIALKHASNNKSH
+517 FTIALKHANNSQSH
-531 LLTGYM
+531 LLRGYM
-537 RGINYKDTTVN
+537 RGIKYNDKTVN

-570 NTDAQNAV
+570 NTNAQNAV

-646 VSFSIGYSTEFKFL
+646 VSFSIGYSTEFNFL
-660 GGEASIETGYALD
+660 GGKASIETGYALD

-712 QNADGTWN
+712 QNANGTWN

-748 EYNKYMADRTNK
+748 EYNKYMADRTEK
-760 PTCYLLEKINPAAN
+760 PTCYLLEKIDPAAN

-791 DALNPDIQASA
+791 DALNPEIQASA

-844 WGDDKVGMHGVTTSL
+844 WGNENVGMHGVTTSL
-859 QYSDGKG
+859 EYSDGKG

-946 ITRGEGNFDLKL
+946 ITRGEGIFDLKL

-968 HPEITGY
+968 HPKITGY
-975 YVYSKDESGAYT
+975 YVYSKDESGTYT
-987 KVSEKLPAEATE
+987 KVSEKLSAEATE

-1016 TVATVDNQDYESVWS
+1016 TVATVDSKDYESVWS

-1170 GTNGTNGAD
+1170 GTNGTNG
-1179 GLTPSIGENGNW
+1179 
-1191 WIGETDT
+1191 
-1198 GVKAAGTDGTNGTNG
+1198 TNGT
-1213 ADGLTPSI
+1213 DGLTPSI

-1375 KGDQGAQGI
+1375 
-1384 QGVQG
+1384 
-1389 EKGDKGDQGKQGI
+1389 
-1402 QGVQGEKGDA
+1402 A

-1526 KRKHTTFHR
+1526 KRKRTTFHR

>member
-63 GYDIGEPFL
+63 GYDVGMPFL

-81 LNAWD
+81 LNVWG
-86 NKVRQASYF
+86 NQVHQASYF
-95 SMGSESALNTFAKNK
+95 DMGTESSLPTFARKK
-110 SGSSGTFSNP
+110 SGANGTFSVDT
-120 NYKLMQAVSFDP
+120 YALMEAVPFDP

-137 RDHVA
+137 KDHVA
-142 FVGVSGQDKKGYMW
+142 FVGISNKRGYLW
-156 VIDTTKGTDSDLS
+156 VIDTRLEAGSDRS
-169 GLVEIGDFSY
+169 EPVDIGDFQY
-179 MFDASAFKVPTYSNR
+179 MYDGNSFEVPTYANR

-207 GKESIVVYTPESYN
+207 GKESIVVYTPESYK

-226 IQQWDYDGDSLSRRG
+226 IQQWDYDGDSFSKRG

-249 YYNDHPWYDVERSEG
+249 YYNVHPWYDVEDSEG

-293 HRLPNDEAQID
+293 HRLPKDEAQID

-317 GDTGSSIVT
+317 GDTSSIVT

-339 GKSGGRDRY
+339 GRSGGRDRY

-373 MLGKLGTWKK
+373 MLGQLGTWKK
-383 NNQQVNETIDMNAG
+383 NNQQVNETIDMKAG

-424 TDGGYHDADDVWQ
+424 TDGGYHNNDDVWQ

-487 GSTTRISNC
+487 GSTTSISNC

-502 VGNFDGNTAGREQVV
+502 VGNFDGNKAGREQVV
-517 FTIALKHASNNKSH
+517 FTIALKHANNNQSH

-537 RGINYKDTTVN
+537 RGKNYKDTTVN

-570 NTDAQNAV
+570 NTNAQNAV

-646 VSFSIGYSTEFKFL
+646 VSFSIGYSTEFNFL
-660 GGEASIETGYALD
+660 GGKASIETGYALD

-712 QNADGTWN
+712 QKADGTWN

-748 EYNKYMADRTNK
+748 EYNKYMADRKDK
-760 PTCYLLEKINPAAN
+760 PTCYLLGQIDPAAN

-791 DALNPDIQASA
+791 GTLNPDIQASA

-844 WGDDKVGMHGVTTSL
+844 WGSDKVGMHGVTTSL
-859 QYSDGKG
+859 EYSDGKG

-946 ITRGEGNFDLKL
+946 ITRGEGIFDLKL

-968 HPEITGY
+968 HPKITGY
-975 YVYSKDESGAYT
+975 YVYSKDESGSYT
-987 KVSEKLPAEATE
+987 KVSEKLSAETTE
-999 YEIKQLD
+999 YEIKDLD

-1016 TVATVDNQDYESVWS
+1016 TVATVDNKDYESVWS

-1059 KAAGDDG
+1059 KAAGNDG

-1150 ENGNWWIGETDT
+1150 ENGNWWIGATDT

-1191 WIGETDT
+1191 WIGT
-1198 GVKAAGTDGTNGTNG
+1198 
-1213 ADGLTPSI
+1213 
-1221 GENGNWWI
+1221 
-1229 GETDTGVKAAGT
+1229 
-1241 DGTNGTNGADGLTP
+1241 
-1255 SIGENGNWWIGA
+1255 

-1375 KGDQGAQGI
+1375 KGDQGEQGI

-1389 EKGDKGDQGKQGI
+1389 EKGDKGDQGEQGIQGVQGEKGDKGDQGEQGI

>member
-1 MDKRSIFERGFAI
+1 MDKRSIFGRGLAI
-14 LLSVI
+14 LLSVT

-42 TNLMNLENVQPSGY
+42 TNLMNLESVQPSGY

-63 GYDIGEPFL
+63 GYGIGEPFL

-81 LNAWD
+81 LNVWD

-95 SMGSESALNTFAKNK
+95 SMGTESALNTFAKNK
-110 SGSSGTFSNP
+110 SGSNGTFSNP

-142 FVGVSGQDKKGYMW
+142 FVGVSGQNKKGYMW
-156 VIDTTKGTDSDLS
+156 VIDTTKGTGSDCS
-169 GLVEIGDFSY
+169 PQVEIGDFGY
-179 MFDASAFKVPTYSNR
+179 MFDGNDFEVPTYSNR
-194 SFLNIVAGDFDGD
+194 SFFNIVAGDFDGD
-207 GKESIVVYTPESYN
+207 GKESIVVYTPKQTPRNQAS
-221 AGGCQ
+221 GCQ
-226 IQQWDYDGDSLSRRG
+226 IQEWDYDGSNKALSKRG
-241 KSNSLLMG
+241 EGNSLLMG
-249 YYNDHPWYDVERSEG
+249 YYNDHPWYDVEDSEG

-293 HRLPNDEAQID
+293 HRLPKDEAKID

-326 KSAAQSEEFYTSK
+326 KSAAQSEEFYTSM
-339 GKSGGRDRY
+339 GYTGGRYYY

-362 GDGDVDLFLAG
+362 GDGDDDLFLAG
-373 MLGKLGTWKK
+373 MLAYFGTWKK
-383 NNQQVNETIDMNAG
+383 DSSMVNEEITMKSD
-397 YLYIGKLSNSGNGFV
+397 YVYVGKLTNTGNGFS
-412 KTTNQTIESNGW
+412 KTMNLNRTVESNGW

-460 GTLYDASNNKP
+460 GTLYDVSNNKP
-471 VAVYT
+471 AAVYT

-502 VGNFDGNTAGREQVV
+502 VGNFDGNKAGREQVV
-517 FTIALKHASNNKSH
+517 FTIALKHANNNESH
-531 LLTGYM
+531 LLKGYM
-537 RGINYKDTTVN
+537 RGIKYNDVTVN
-548 GEIKEYGTAGG
+548 GEVKEYGTAGG

-578 SFLVIPVDKNN
+578 SFLVIPVDRNN

-646 VSFSIGYSTEFKFL
+646 VSFSIGYSTEFSFP
-660 GGEASIETGYALD
+660 GGKASIETGYALD

-712 QNADGTWN
+712 QNANGTWN

-742 YNKFAT
+742 YNKFAE
-748 EYNKYMADRTNK
+748 EYNKYMADRKDK
-760 PTCYLLEKINPAAN
+760 PTCYLLEKIDPADN

-791 DALNPDIQASA
+791 ESLRPDIQAAA

-826 TTKSVEMS
+826 TTKNVEMS

-844 WGDDKVGMHGVTTSL
+844 WGKEDVAMHGVTTSL
-859 QYSDGKG
+859 EYSDGKG

-939 IDNLDKT
+939 IDDLDKT

-968 HPEITGY
+968 HPQITGY

-987 KVSEKLPAEATE
+987 KISEKLSADATE
-999 YEIKQLD
+999 YEIKNLD

-1016 TVATVDNQDYESVWS
+1016 TVATVDNKDYESVWS

-1066 KPGKDGE
+1066 KPGKNGE

-1098 GKDGEKGEDGETP
+1098 GKDGEKGENGETP

-1118 WWIGETDTGVK
+1118 WWIGETDTGVKAAGTDGADGTNGADGLTPSIGENGNWWIGATDTGVK

-1150 ENGNWWIGETDT
+1150 ENGNWWIGT
-1162 GVKAAGTD
+1162 
-1170 GTNGTNGAD
+1170 
-1179 GLTPSIGENGNW
+1179 
-1191 WIGETDT
+1191 
-1198 GVKAAGTDGTNGTNG
+1198 
-1213 ADGLTPSI
+1213 
-1221 GENGNWWI
+1221 
-1229 GETDTGVKAAGT
+1229 
-1241 DGTNGTNGADGLTP
+1241 
-1255 SIGENGNWWIGA
+1255 

-1322 KATGEMGATGAQ
+1322 KATGEMGATGA
-1334 GEKGDKGDQGEQGIQ
+1334 KGEQGIQ

-1375 KGDQGAQGI
+1375 KGDQGEQGI
-1384 QGVQG
+1384 QGA
-1389 EKGDKGDQGKQGI
+1389 
-1402 QGVQGEKGDA
+1402 QGEKGDA

-1449 TAGRGI
+1449 AAGRGI

-1526 KRKHTTFHR
+1526 KRKKTTFHR

>member
-95 SMGSESALNTFAKNK
+95 SMGSESALNTFATNK
-110 SGSSGTFSNP
+110 SGNSGTFSNP

-142 FVGVSGQDKKGYMW
+142 FVGVSGKDKKGYMW
-156 VIDTTKGTDSDLS
+156 VIDTTKETDSDLS
-169 GLVEIGDFSY
+169 QLVEIGDFSY

-226 IQQWDYDGDSLSRRG
+226 IQQWDYDGGSLSQRG

-293 HRLPNDEAQID
+293 HRLPSDEAQID

-317 GDTGSSIVT
+317 GDTGSPIVT

-339 GKSGGRDRY
+339 GRSGGRDRY

-460 GTLYDASNNKP
+460 GTLYDTSNNKP

-517 FTIALKHASNNKSH
+517 FTIALKHANNNESH

-570 NTDAQNAV
+570 NTDAKNAV

-760 PTCYLLEKINPAAN
+760 PTCYLLEEIVPAAN

-946 ITRGEGNFDLKL
+946 ITRGEGFFDLKL

-968 HPEITGY
+968 HPKITGY

-987 KVSEKLPAEATE
+987 KVSKKLSAEATE
-999 YEIKQLD
+999 YEIKDLD

-1016 TVATVDNQDYESVWS
+1016 TVATVDSMDYESVWS

-1111 YIGENGN
+1111 Y
-1118 WWIGETDTGVK
+1118 
-1129 AVGTDGAD
+1129 
-1137 GTNGADGLTPSIG
+1137 
-1150 ENGNWWIGETDT
+1150 
-1162 GVKAAGTD
+1162 
-1170 GTNGTNGAD
+1170 
-1179 GLTPSIGENGNW
+1179 
-1191 WIGETDT
+1191 
-1198 GVKAAGTDGTNGTNG
+1198 
-1213 ADGLTPSI
+1213 I

-1375 KGDQGAQGI
+1375 KGDQGEQGI

-1389 EKGDKGDQGKQGI
+1389 EKGDKGDQGEQGIQGVQGEKGDKGDQGEQGI

-1526 KRKHTTFHR
+1526 KRKYTTFHR

>member
-86 NKVRQASYF
+86 NNVRQASYF
-95 SMGSESALNTFAKNK
+95 SMGSESALKTFAKNK

-156 VIDTTKGTDSDLS
+156 VIDTTKGTDSDCS
-169 GLVEIGDFSY
+169 QLVEIGNFSY
-179 MFDASAFKVPTYSNR
+179 MFDESAFKVPTYSNR
-194 SFLNIVAGDFDGD
+194 SFLNIVAGDFNGD
-207 GKESIVVYTPESYN
+207 GKESIVVYTPESCN

-226 IQQWDYDGDSLSRRG
+226 IQQWDYDGDSLSQRG

-249 YYNDHPWYDVERSEG
+249 YYNDHPWYDVEDSEG

-293 HRLPNDEAQID
+293 HRLPNNDAKID

-339 GKSGGRDRY
+339 GRSGGRDRY

-373 MLGKLGTWKK
+373 MLGQLGTWKK
-383 NNQQVNETIDMNAG
+383 NNQQVNETIDMKAG

-424 TDGGYHDADDVWQ
+424 TDGGYHNADDVWQ

-476 GDYFKSADDGA
+476 GNYFKSADDGV

-517 FTIALKHASNNKSH
+517 FTIALKHANNNQSH

-537 RGINYKDTTVN
+537 RGINYNDKTVN

-570 NTDAQNAV
+570 NTNAQNAV

-646 VSFSIGYSTEFKFL
+646 VSFSIGYSTEFSFL
-660 GGEASIETGYALD
+660 GGKASIETGYALD

-712 QNADGTWN
+712 QKADGTWN

-748 EYNKYMADRTNK
+748 EYNKYMADHKEK
-760 PTCYLLEKINPAAN
+760 PTCYLLEQIDPATN

-844 WGDDKVGMHGVTTSL
+844 WGNEEVATHGVTTSL
-859 QYSDGKG
+859 EYSDGKG

-905 WTLGQWQ
+905 WALGQWQ

-946 ITRGEGNFDLKL
+946 ITRGEGIFDLKL
-958 SWTKPDCENG
+958 SWTKPDCKNG

-987 KVSEKLPAEATE
+987 KVSEKLSAEATE
-999 YEIKQLD
+999 YEIKNLD

-1016 TVATVDNQDYESVWS
+1016 TVATVDSKDYESVWS

-1150 ENGNWWIGETDT
+1150 ENGNWWIGT
-1162 GVKAAGTD
+1162 
-1170 GTNGTNGAD
+1170 
-1179 GLTPSIGENGNW
+1179 
-1191 WIGETDT
+1191 
-1198 GVKAAGTDGTNGTNG
+1198 
-1213 ADGLTPSI
+1213 
-1221 GENGNWWI
+1221 
-1229 GETDTGVKAAGT
+1229 
-1241 DGTNGTNGADGLTP
+1241 
-1255 SIGENGNWWIGA
+1255 

-1349 GVQGEKGDKG
+1349 GD
-1359 DQGEQGI
+1359 
-1366 QGVQGEKGD
+1366 
-1375 KGDQGAQGI
+1375 
-1384 QGVQG
+1384 
-1389 EKGDKGDQGKQGI
+1389 
-1402 QGVQGEKGDA
+1402 QGEKGDA

-1526 KRKHTTFHR
+1526 KRKYTTFHR

>member
-1 MDKRSIFERGFAI
+1 MQREDHKMDKRSIFERGFAI

-86 NKVRQASYF
+86 NTVRQASYF

-142 FVGVSGQDKKGYMW
+142 FVGVSGRDKKGYMW
-156 VIDTTKGTDSDLS
+156 VIDTTKETDSDCS
-169 GLVEIGDFSY
+169 GLVEIGDFRY
-179 MFDASAFKVPTYSNR
+179 MFDANAFEVPTYSNR

-207 GKESIVVYTPESYN
+207 GKESIVVYTPKQTPRNQAS
-221 AGGCQ
+221 GCQ
-226 IQQWDYDGDSLSRRG
+226 IQEWDYDGSNKALSQRG
-241 KSNSLLMG
+241 EGNSLLMG
-249 YYNDHPWYDVERSEG
+249 YYNDHPWYDVEDSEG

-293 HRLPNDEAQID
+293 HRLPKNDAQID

-339 GKSGGRDRY
+339 GRSGGRDRY

-373 MLGKLGTWKK
+373 MLGQLGTWKN
-383 NNQQVNETIDMNAG
+383 NNQQVNETIDMKAG

-476 GDYFKSADDGA
+476 GNYFKSADDGA

-760 PTCYLLEKINPAAN
+760 PTCYLLEQINPAAN

-791 DALNPDIQASA
+791 DALNQDIQASA

-946 ITRGEGNFDLKL
+946 ITRGEGFFDLKL

-968 HPEITGY
+968 HPKITGY

-987 KVSEKLPAEATE
+987 KVSEKLSAETTE
-999 YEIKQLD
+999 YEIKDLD

-1016 TVATVDNQDYESVWS
+1016 TVATVDSMDYESVWS

-1191 WIGETDT
+1191 WIGATDT
-1198 GVKAAGTDGTNGTNG
+1198 GVKAAG
-1213 ADGLTPSI
+1213 
-1221 GENGNWWI
+1221 
-1229 GETDTGVKAAGT
+1229 
-1241 DGTNGTNGADGLTP
+1241 
-1255 SIGENGNWWIGA
+1255 
-1267 TDTGVKAAAT
+1267 T

-1375 KGDQGAQGI
+1375 KGDQGEQGI
-1384 QGVQG
+1384 QGVH
-1389 EKGDKGDQGKQGI
+1389 
-1402 QGVQGEKGDA
+1402 GEKGDA

-1526 KRKHTTFHR
+1526 KRKYTTFHR

>member
-1 MDKRSIFERGFAI
+1 MDKRSIFERGLAI

-142 FVGVSGQDKKGYMW
+142 FVGVSGQNKKGYMW
-156 VIDTTKGTDSDLS
+156 VIDTTKGTDSDCS
-169 GLVEIGDFSY
+169 QQVEIGDFSY
-179 MFDASAFKVPTYSNR
+179 MFDKSDFEVPTYSNR

-207 GKESIVVYTPESYN
+207 GKESIVVYTPKQTPRNQAS
-221 AGGCQ
+221 GCQ
-226 IQQWDYDGDSLSRRG
+226 IQEWDYDGSNKALSQRG
-241 KSNSLLMG
+241 EGNSLLMG
-249 YYNDHPWYDVERSEG
+249 YYNDHPWYDVEDSEG

-279 NGDCV
+279 NGDMV

-293 HRLPNDEAQID
+293 HRLPNDEAKID

-326 KSAAQSEEFYTSK
+326 KFAAQSEEFYTSI
-339 GKSGGRDRY
+339 GYTGGRYYY

-362 GDGDVDLFLAG
+362 GDGDDDLFLAG
-373 MLGKLGTWKK
+373 MLAYFGTWKK
-383 NNQQVNETIDMNAG
+383 DSSMVNENITMKSD
-397 YLYIGKLSNSGNGFV
+397 YVYVGKLTNTGNGFS
-412 KTTNQTIESNGW
+412 KTMNLNRTVESNGW

-460 GTLYDASNNKP
+460 GTLYDVSNNKP
-471 VAVYT
+471 AAVYT

-502 VGNFDGNTAGREQVV
+502 VGNFDGNKAGREQVV
-517 FTIALKHASNNKSH
+517 FTIALKHANNNQSH

-537 RGINYKDTTVN
+537 RGIKYNDTTVS
-548 GEIKEYGTAGG
+548 GEVKEYGTAGG

-570 NTDAQNAV
+570 NTNAQNAV
-578 SFLVIPVDKNN
+578 SFLVIPVDRNN
-589 DGVLAKYRGVTYAY
+589 DGVLAKYRGVSYAY

-646 VSFSIGYSTEFKFL
+646 VSFSIGYSTEFNFL
-660 GGEASIETGYALD
+660 GGKASIETGYALD

-742 YNKFAT
+742 YNKFAE
-748 EYNKYMADRTNK
+748 EYNKYMADRKDK
-760 PTCYLLEKINPAAN
+760 PTCYLLEKIDPAAN

-783 YRYNHDGW
+783 YRYNHVSW
-791 DALNPDIQASA
+791 DALSPDIQAAA

-844 WGDDKVGMHGVTTSL
+844 WGKEDVAMHGVTTSL
-859 QYSDGKG
+859 EYSDGKG

-939 IDNLDKT
+939 IDDLDKT

-968 HPEITGY
+968 HPQITGY

-987 KVSEKLPAEATE
+987 KISEKLSADATE
-999 YEIKQLD
+999 YEIKNLD

-1016 TVATVDNQDYESVWS
+1016 TVATVDNKDYESVWS

-1066 KPGKDGE
+1066 KPGKNGE

-1098 GKDGEKGEDGETP
+1098 GKDGEKGENGETP

-1150 ENGNWWIGETDT
+1150 ENGNWWIGATDT

-1191 WIGETDT
+1191 WIGTTDT
-1198 GVKAAGTDGTNGTNG
+1198 GVKAAGTDGTNGTN
-1213 ADGLTPSI
+1213 
-1221 GENGNWWI
+1221 
-1229 GETDTGVKAAGT
+1229 
-1241 DGTNGTNGADGLTP
+1241 
-1255 SIGENGNWWIGA
+1255 
-1267 TDTGVKAAAT
+1267 
-1277 DGADGKDG
+1277 G

-1375 KGDQGAQGI
+1375 
-1384 QGVQG
+1384 
-1389 EKGDKGDQGKQGI
+1389 
-1402 QGVQGEKGDA
+1402 A

-1449 TAGRGI
+1449 AAGRGI

-1526 KRKHTTFHR
+1526 KRKKTTFHR

>member
-86 NKVRQASYF
+86 NRVRQASYF
-95 SMGSESALNTFAKNK
+95 SMGSESALKTFATNK

-142 FVGVSGQDKKGYMW
+142 FVGVGQDKKGYMW
-156 VIDTTKGTDSDLS
+156 VIDTTKGTGSDRS

-179 MFDASAFKVPTYSNR
+179 MFDESAFKVPTYSNR

-207 GKESIVVYTPESYN
+207 GKESIVVYTPKQTPRNQAS
-221 AGGCQ
+221 GCQ
-226 IQQWDYDGDSLSRRG
+226 IQEWDYDGSNKALSKRG
-241 KSNSLLMG
+241 EGNSLLMG
-249 YYNDHPWYDVERSEG
+249 YYNDHPWYDVEDSEG

-293 HRLPNDEAQID
+293 HRLPKDEAKID

-339 GKSGGRDRY
+339 GRSGGRDRY

-517 FTIALKHASNNKSH
+517 FTIALKHANNNESH

-548 GEIKEYGTAGG
+548 SEIKEYGTAGG

-570 NTDAQNAV
+570 NTNAKNAV

-712 QNADGTWN
+712 QKADGTWN

-760 PTCYLLEKINPAAN
+760 PTCYLLEEIVPAAN

-844 WGDDKVGMHGVTTSL
+844 WGDEKVGMHGVTTSL
-859 QYSDGKG
+859 EYSDGKG

-946 ITRGEGNFDLKL
+946 ITRGEGIFDLKL

-968 HPEITGY
+968 HPAITGY
-975 YVYSKDESGAYT
+975 YVYSKDENGAYT
-987 KVSEKLPAEATE
+987 KVSEKLSAEATE
-999 YEIKQLD
+999 YEIKNLD

-1016 TVATVDNQDYESVWS
+1016 TVATVDSKDYESVWS

-1150 ENGNWWIGETDT
+1150 ENGNWWIG
-1162 GVKAAGTD
+1162 A
-1170 GTNGTNGAD
+1170 
-1179 GLTPSIGENGNW
+1179 
-1191 WIGETDT
+1191 
-1198 GVKAAGTDGTNGTNG
+1198 
-1213 ADGLTPSI
+1213 
-1221 GENGNWWI
+1221 
-1229 GETDTGVKAAGT
+1229 TDTGVKAAGT

-1334 GEKGDKGDQGEQGIQ
+1334 GEKGDKGDQGE
-1349 GVQGEKGDKG
+1349 
-1359 DQGEQGI
+1359 
-1366 QGVQGEKGD
+1366 
-1375 KGDQGAQGI
+1375 
-1384 QGVQG
+1384 
-1389 EKGDKGDQGKQGI
+1389 QGI

>member
-1 MDKRSIFERGFAI
+1 MTE
-14 LLSVI
+14 
-19 LMAACF
+19 C
-25 PLSIFAEDTT
+25 
-35 QDPDFSG
+35 
-42 TNLMNLENVQPSGY
+42 
-56 TTTTNPY
+56 
-63 GYDIGEPFL
+63 
-72 MVEQNELMY
+72 
-81 LNAWD
+81 
-86 NKVRQASYF
+86 
-95 SMGSESALNTFAKNK
+95 
-110 SGSSGTFSNP
+110 
-120 NYKLMQAVSFDP
+120 
-132 TGSGR
+132 
-137 RDHVA
+137 
-142 FVGVSGQDKKGYMW
+142 
-156 VIDTTKGTDSDLS
+156 
-169 GLVEIGDFSY
+169 
-179 MFDASAFKVPTYSNR
+179 
-194 SFLNIVAGDFDGD
+194 
-207 GKESIVVYTPESYN
+207 
-221 AGGCQ
+221 
-226 IQQWDYDGDSLSRRG
+226 
-241 KSNSLLMG
+241 
-249 YYNDHPWYDVERSEG
+249 
-264 NQRRKLGVSMAVGDF
+264 
-279 NGDCV
+279 
-284 DDLAVLSYC
+284 
-293 HRLPNDEAQID
+293 
-304 YYRPVVK
+304 
-311 IVYGTK
+311 
-317 GDTGSSIVT
+317 
-326 KSAAQSEEFYTSK
+326 TS
-339 GKSGGRDRY
+339 
-348 EFPVGASLTCGDFD
+348 
-362 GDGDVDLFLAG
+362 
-373 MLGKLGTWKK
+373 
-383 NNQQVNETIDMNAG
+383 
-397 YLYIGKLSNSGNGFV
+397 
-412 KTTNQTIESNGW
+412 
-424 TDGGYHDADDVWQ
+424 
-437 QLAVESVAINGKGRG
+437 
-452 AKELVFLS
+452 
-460 GTLYDASNNKP
+460 
-471 VAVYT
+471 VYT

-517 FTIALKHASNNKSH
+517 FTIALKHATNNESH

-537 RGINYKDTTVN
+537 RGIKYNDQKVN

-570 NTDAQNAV
+570 NTNAQNAV

-646 VSFSIGYSTEFKFL
+646 VSFSIGYSTEFNFL
-660 GGEASIETGYALD
+660 GGKASIETGYALD

-712 QNADGTWN
+712 QNANGTWN

-748 EYNKYMADRTNK
+748 EYNKYMADRTEK
-760 PTCYLLEKINPAAN
+760 PTCYLLEQINPAAN

-791 DALNPDIQASA
+791 GALNPDIQASA

-844 WGDDKVGMHGVTTSL
+844 WGNENVGMHGVTTSL
-859 QYSDGKG
+859 EYSDGKG

-946 ITRGEGNFDLKL
+946 ITRGEGIFDLKL

-975 YVYSKDESGAYT
+975 YVYSKDESGTYT
-987 KVSEKLPAEATE
+987 KVSEKLSAEATE

-1016 TVATVDNQDYESVWS
+1016 TVATVDSKDYESVWS

-1137 GTNGADGLTPSIG
+1137 
-1150 ENGNWWIGETDT
+1150 
-1162 GVKAAGTD
+1162 
-1170 GTNGTNGAD
+1170 
-1179 GLTPSIGENGNW
+1179 
-1191 WIGETDT
+1191 
-1198 GVKAAGTDGTNGTNG
+1198 GTNG

-1375 KGDQGAQGI
+1375 KGDQG
-1384 QGVQG
+1384 
-1389 EKGDKGDQGKQGI
+1389 EQGI

-1526 KRKHTTFHR
+1526 KRKRTTFHR

>member
-95 SMGSESALNTFAKNK
+95 SMGSESALKTFAKNK

-142 FVGVSGQDKKGYMW
+142 FVGVGQDKKGYMW
-156 VIDTTKGTDSDLS
+156 VIDTTKGTGSDCS
-169 GLVEIGDFSY
+169 QQVEIGDFSY
-179 MFDASAFKVPTYSNR
+179 MFDKSDFEVPTYSNR
-194 SFLNIVAGDFDGD
+194 SFFNIVAGDFDGD
-207 GKESIVVYTPESYN
+207 GKESIVVYTPKQTPRNQAS
-221 AGGCQ
+221 GCQ
-226 IQQWDYDGDSLSRRG
+226 IQEWDYDGSNKALSQRG
-241 KSNSLLMG
+241 EGNSLLMG
-249 YYNDHPWYDVERSEG
+249 YYNDHPWYDVEDSEG

-293 HRLPNDEAQID
+293 HRLPKNDAQID

-317 GDTGSSIVT
+317 GDTSSIVT

-339 GKSGGRDRY
+339 GRSNGRDRY

-373 MLGKLGTWKK
+373 MLGQLGTWKK
-383 NNQQVNETIDMNAG
+383 NNQQVNETIDMKAG

-517 FTIALKHASNNKSH
+517 FTIALKHANNNESH

-570 NTDAQNAV
+570 NTNAQNAV

-646 VSFSIGYSTEFKFL
+646 VSFSIGYSTEFNFL
-660 GGEASIETGYALD
+660 GGKASIETGYALD

-760 PTCYLLEKINPAAN
+760 PTCYLLEQIDPAAN

-791 DALNPDIQASA
+791 DALKQDIQASP

-844 WGDDKVGMHGVTTSL
+844 WGAEDAAMHGVTTSL
-859 QYSDGKG
+859 EYSDGKG

-912 RHLSGAANNKTP
+912 RHLSGAENNKTP

-946 ITRGEGNFDLKL
+946 ITRGEGIFDLKL

-987 KVSEKLPAEATE
+987 KVSEKLSAEATE
-999 YEIKQLD
+999 YVIKDLN

-1016 TVATVDNQDYESVWS
+1016 TVATVDNKDYESVWS

-1129 AVGTDGAD
+1129 A
-1137 GTNGADGLTPSIG
+1137 
-1150 ENGNWWIGETDT
+1150 
-1162 GVKAAGTD
+1162 AGMD

-1191 WIGETDT
+1191 WIGT
-1198 GVKAAGTDGTNGTNG
+1198 
-1213 ADGLTPSI
+1213 
-1221 GENGNWWI
+1221 
-1229 GETDTGVKAAGT
+1229 TDTGVKAAGT

-1349 GVQGEKGDKG
+1349 GVQGEKGD
-1359 DQGEQGI
+1359 QGEQGI

-1375 KGDQGAQGI
+1375 KGDQG
-1384 QGVQG
+1384 
-1389 EKGDKGDQGKQGI
+1389 EQGI

>member
-35 QDPDFSG
+35 QGPDFSG

-95 SMGSESALNTFAKNK
+95 SMGSESALNTFAKSK

-142 FVGVSGQDKKGYMW
+142 FVGVGQDKKGYMW
-156 VIDTTKGTDSDLS
+156 VIDTTKGTDSDRS
-169 GLVEIGDFSY
+169 QLVAIGDFSY
-179 MFDASAFKVPTYSNR
+179 MFDANAFEVPTYANR

-207 GKESIVVYTPESYN
+207 GKESIVVYTPESYK

-226 IQQWDYDGDSLSRRG
+226 IQQWDYDGGSLSQRG

-249 YYNDHPWYDVERSEG
+249 YYNDHPWYDKEDSEG

-293 HRLPNDEAQID
+293 HRLPKDEAQID

-317 GDTGSSIVT
+317 GDTSSIVT

-339 GKSGGRDRY
+339 GRSGGRDRY
-348 EFPVGASLTCGDFD
+348 EFPVGASLICGDFD

-373 MLGKLGTWKK
+373 MLGQLGTWKK
-383 NNQQVNETIDMNAG
+383 NNQQVNGTIDMKAG

-487 GSTTRISNC
+487 GSTTSISNC

-502 VGNFDGNTAGREQVV
+502 VGNFDGNKAGREQVV
-517 FTIALKHASNNKSH
+517 FTIALKHANNSQSH

-537 RGINYKDTTVN
+537 RGKNYKDTTVN

-570 NTDAQNAV
+570 NTNAQNAV

-646 VSFSIGYSTEFKFL
+646 VSFSIGYSTEFNFL
-660 GGEASIETGYALD
+660 GGKASIETGYALD

-748 EYNKYMADRTNK
+748 EYNKYMADRKDK
-760 PTCYLLEKINPAAN
+760 PTCYLLEKIDPAAN

-791 DALNPDIQASA
+791 GTLNPDIKASA

-844 WGDDKVGMHGVTTSL
+844 WGSDKVGMHGVTTSL
-859 QYSDGKG
+859 EYSDGKG

-946 ITRGEGNFDLKL
+946 ITRGEGIFDLKL
-958 SWTKPDCENG
+958 SWTKPDRENG

-987 KVSEKLPAEATE
+987 KVSEKLSAEATE
-999 YEIKQLD
+999 YEIKNLD
-1006 LNGKYTYVVT
+1006 LNSKYTYVVT
-1016 TVATVDNQDYESVWS
+1016 TVATVDSKDYESVWS

-1191 WIGETDT
+1191 WIGTTDT
-1198 GVKAAGTDGTNGTNG
+1198 GVKAAG
-1213 ADGLTPSI
+1213 
-1221 GENGNWWI
+1221 
-1229 GETDTGVKAAGT
+1229 
-1241 DGTNGTNGADGLTP
+1241 
-1255 SIGENGNWWIGA
+1255 
-1267 TDTGVKAAAT
+1267 T

-1359 DQGEQGI
+1359 DQGE
-1366 QGVQGEKGD
+1366 
-1375 KGDQGAQGI
+1375 
-1384 QGVQG
+1384 
-1389 EKGDKGDQGKQGI
+1389 QGI

-1526 KRKHTTFHR
+1526 KRKRTTFHR

>member
-1 MDKRSIFERGFAI
+1 MKMQREDYKMDKRSIFERGFAI

-86 NKVRQASYF
+86 NKVLQASYF

-142 FVGVSGQDKKGYMW
+142 FVGVGQDKKGYMW
-156 VIDTTKGTDSDLS
+156 VIDTTKGTDSDRS
-169 GLVEIGDFSY
+169 PLVEIGNFSY
-179 MFDASAFKVPTYSNR
+179 MFDANAFEVPTYSNR

-207 GKESIVVYTPESYN
+207 GKESIVVYTPESSN

-226 IQQWDYDGDSLSRRG
+226 IQQWDYDGGSLSQRG

-249 YYNDHPWYDVERSEG
+249 YYNDHPWYDKEDSEG

-293 HRLPNDEAQID
+293 HRLPKDEAQID

-317 GDTGSSIVT
+317 GDTSSIVT

-339 GKSGGRDRY
+339 GRSGGRDRY

-373 MLGKLGTWKK
+373 MLGQLGTWKK
-383 NNQQVNETIDMNAG
+383 NNQQVNETIDMKAG

-424 TDGGYHDADDVWQ
+424 TDGGYHNNDDVWQ

-487 GSTTRISNC
+487 GSTTSISNC

-502 VGNFDGNTAGREQVV
+502 VGNFDGNKAGREQVV
-517 FTIALKHASNNKSH
+517 FTIALKHANNSQSH

-537 RGINYKDTTVN
+537 RGIKYNDKTVN

-570 NTDAQNAV
+570 NTNAQNAV

-712 QNADGTWN
+712 QKADGTWN

-748 EYNKYMADRTNK
+748 EYNKYMADRAEK
-760 PTCYLLEKINPAAN
+760 PTCYLLEQINPAAN

-791 DALNPDIQASA
+791 GALNPDIQASA

-844 WGDDKVGMHGVTTSL
+844 WGSDKVGMHGVTTSL
-859 QYSDGKG
+859 EYSDGKG

-987 KVSEKLPAEATE
+987 KVSEKLSAEATE
-999 YEIKQLD
+999 YEIQNLD

-1016 TVATVDNQDYESVWS
+1016 TVATVDSKDYESVWS

-1059 KAAGDDG
+1059 KEAGDDG

-1129 AVGTDGAD
+1129 AAGTD
-1137 GTNGADGLTPSIG
+1137 GTNGTNGVDGLTPSIG
-1150 ENGNWWIGETDT
+1150 ENGNWWIGT
-1162 GVKAAGTD
+1162 
-1170 GTNGTNGAD
+1170 
-1179 GLTPSIGENGNW
+1179 
-1191 WIGETDT
+1191 
-1198 GVKAAGTDGTNGTNG
+1198 
-1213 ADGLTPSI
+1213 
-1221 GENGNWWI
+1221 
-1229 GETDTGVKAAGT
+1229 
-1241 DGTNGTNGADGLTP
+1241 
-1255 SIGENGNWWIGA
+1255 

-1334 GEKGDKGDQGEQGIQ
+1334 GEKGDKGDQGE
-1349 GVQGEKGDKG
+1349 
-1359 DQGEQGI
+1359 
-1366 QGVQGEKGD
+1366 
-1375 KGDQGAQGI
+1375 
-1384 QGVQG
+1384 
-1389 EKGDKGDQGKQGI
+1389 QGI

>member
-142 FVGVSGQDKKGYMW
+142 FVGVGQDKKGYMW
-156 VIDTTKGTDSDLS
+156 VIDTTKGTDSDRS
-169 GLVEIGDFSY
+169 PLVEIGNFSY
-179 MFDASAFKVPTYSNR
+179 MFDANAFEVPTYSNR

-207 GKESIVVYTPESYN
+207 GKESIVVYTPESSN

-226 IQQWDYDGDSLSRRG
+226 IQQWDYDGGSLSQRG

-249 YYNDHPWYDVERSEG
+249 YYNDHPWYDKEDSEG

-293 HRLPNDEAQID
+293 HRLPKDEAQID

-317 GDTGSSIVT
+317 GDTSSIVT

-339 GKSGGRDRY
+339 GRSGGRDRY

-373 MLGKLGTWKK
+373 MLGQLGTWKK
-383 NNQQVNETIDMNAG
+383 NNQQVNGTIDMKAG

-424 TDGGYHDADDVWQ
+424 TDGGYHNADDVWQ

-487 GSTTRISNC
+487 GSTTSISNC

-502 VGNFDGNTAGREQVV
+502 VGNFDGNKAGREQVV
-517 FTIALKHASNNKSH
+517 FTIALKHANNNQSH

-537 RGINYKDTTVN
+537 RGKNYKDTTVN

-570 NTDAQNAV
+570 NTNAQNAV

-646 VSFSIGYSTEFKFL
+646 VSFSIGYSTEFNFL
-660 GGEASIETGYALD
+660 GGKASIETGYALD

-712 QNADGTWN
+712 QKADGTWN

-760 PTCYLLEKINPAAN
+760 PTCYLLGQIDPAAN

-791 DALNPDIQASA
+791 GALNPDIQASA

-844 WGDDKVGMHGVTTSL
+844 WGSDKVGMHGVTTSL
-859 QYSDGKG
+859 EYSDGKG

-912 RHLSGAANNKTP
+912 RHLSGAENNKTP

-987 KVSEKLPAEATE
+987 KVSQKLSAETTE
-999 YEIKQLD
+999 YEIKRLD

-1016 TVATVDNQDYESVWS
+1016 TVATVDSKDYESVWS

-1129 AVGTDGAD
+1129 A
-1137 GTNGADGLTPSIG
+1137 
-1150 ENGNWWIGETDT
+1150 
-1162 GVKAAGTD
+1162 AGTD

-1191 WIGETDT
+1191 WIGT
-1198 GVKAAGTDGTNGTNG
+1198 
-1213 ADGLTPSI
+1213 
-1221 GENGNWWI
+1221 
-1229 GETDTGVKAAGT
+1229 
-1241 DGTNGTNGADGLTP
+1241 
-1255 SIGENGNWWIGA
+1255 

-1334 GEKGDKGDQGEQGIQ
+1334 GEKGDKGDQGE
-1349 GVQGEKGDKG
+1349 
-1359 DQGEQGI
+1359 
-1366 QGVQGEKGD
+1366 
-1375 KGDQGAQGI
+1375 QGI

-1526 KRKHTTFHR
+1526 KRKRTTFHR

>member
-35 QDPDFSG
+35 QGPDFSG

-86 NKVRQASYF
+86 NKVQQASYF
-95 SMGSESALNTFAKNK
+95 SMGSESALKTFATNK

-142 FVGVSGQDKKGYMW
+142 FVGVSGKDKKGYMW
-156 VIDTTKGTDSDLS
+156 VIDTTKGTGSDLS
-169 GLVEIGDFSY
+169 QLVEIGDFSY

-226 IQQWDYDGDSLSRRG
+226 IQQWDYDGDSLSQRG

-293 HRLPNDEAQID
+293 HRLPNDEAKID

-339 GKSGGRDRY
+339 GRSGGRDRY

-373 MLGKLGTWKK
+373 MLGQLGTWKN
-383 NNQQVNETIDMNAG
+383 NNQQVNETIDMKAG

-424 TDGGYHDADDVWQ
+424 TDGGYHNADDVWQ

-517 FTIALKHASNNKSH
+517 FTIALKHANNNQSH

-537 RGINYKDTTVN
+537 RGINYNDKTVN

-570 NTDAQNAV
+570 NTNAQNAV

-712 QNADGTWN
+712 QKADGTWN

-748 EYNKYMADRTNK
+748 EYNKYMADRKDK
-760 PTCYLLEKINPAAN
+760 PTCYLLEEIDPAAN

-791 DALNPDIQASA
+791 GALNPDIQASA

-844 WGDDKVGMHGVTTSL
+844 WGDEKVGMHGVTTSL
-859 QYSDGKG
+859 EYSDGKG

-946 ITRGEGNFDLKL
+946 ITRGEGIFDLKL

-968 HPEITGY
+968 HPAITGY
-975 YVYSKDESGAYT
+975 YVYSKDENGAYT
-987 KVSEKLPAEATE
+987 KVSEKLSAEATE
-999 YEIKQLD
+999 YEIKNLD

-1016 TVATVDNQDYESVWS
+1016 TVATVDSKDYESVWS

-1150 ENGNWWIGETDT
+1150 ENGNWWIGT
-1162 GVKAAGTD
+1162 
-1170 GTNGTNGAD
+1170 
-1179 GLTPSIGENGNW
+1179 
-1191 WIGETDT
+1191 
-1198 GVKAAGTDGTNGTNG
+1198 
-1213 ADGLTPSI
+1213 
-1221 GENGNWWI
+1221 
-1229 GETDTGVKAAGT
+1229 
-1241 DGTNGTNGADGLTP
+1241 
-1255 SIGENGNWWIGA
+1255 

-1359 DQGEQGI
+1359 DQGE
-1366 QGVQGEKGD
+1366 
-1375 KGDQGAQGI
+1375 
-1384 QGVQG
+1384 
-1389 EKGDKGDQGKQGI
+1389 QGI

-1499 SLATAAVGLSGASLL
+1499 SLATAAVGLSGTSLL

-1526 KRKHTTFHR
+1526 KRKQTTFHR

>member
-156 VIDTTKGTDSDLS
+156 VIDTTKGTDSDRS
-169 GLVEIGDFSY
+169 QLVAIGDFSY

-226 IQQWDYDGDSLSRRG
+226 IQQWDYDGDNLSPRG

-293 HRLPNDEAQID
+293 HRLPKDEAQID

-317 GDTGSSIVT
+317 GDTSSIVT

-339 GKSGGRDRY
+339 GRSGGRDRY

-373 MLGKLGTWKK
+373 MLGQLGTWKK
-383 NNQQVNETIDMNAG
+383 NNQQVNETIDMKAG

-487 GSTTRISNC
+487 GGTTRISNC

-517 FTIALKHASNNKSH
+517 FTIALKHANNNESH

-537 RGINYKDTTVN
+537 RGKNYKDTTVN

-570 NTDAQNAV
+570 NTNAQNAV

-612 QAAPYFDEVMDA
+612 QAGPYFKDIMDA

-646 VSFSIGYSTEFKFL
+646 VSFSIGYSTEFNFL
-660 GGEASIETGYALD
+660 GGKASIETGYALD

-712 QNADGTWN
+712 QKADGTWN

-748 EYNKYMADRTNK
+748 EYNKYMADRKDK
-760 PTCYLLEKINPAAN
+760 PTCYLLEKIDPAAN

-791 DALNPDIQASA
+791 GALNPDIQASA

-844 WGDDKVGMHGVTTSL
+844 WGNEDVATHGVTTSL
-859 QYSDGKG
+859 EYSDGKG

-968 HPEITGY
+968 HPAITGY

-987 KVSEKLPAEATE
+987 RVSGKLSAEATE
-999 YEIKQLD
+999 YEIKDLD
-1006 LNGKYTYVVT
+1006 LKGKYTYVVT
-1016 TVATVDNQDYESVWS
+1016 TVATVDNKDYESVWS

-1137 GTNGADGLTPSIG
+1137 G
-1150 ENGNWWIGETDT
+1150 
-1162 GVKAAGTD
+1162 
-1170 GTNGTNGAD
+1170 
-1179 GLTPSIGENGNW
+1179 
-1191 WIGETDT
+1191 
-1198 GVKAAGTDGTNGTNG
+1198 
-1213 ADGLTPSI
+1213 
-1221 GENGNWWI
+1221 
-1229 GETDTGVKAAGT
+1229 
-1241 DGTNGTNGADGLTP
+1241 
-1255 SIGENGNWWIGA
+1255 
-1267 TDTGVKAAAT
+1267 
-1277 DGADGKDG
+1277 KDG

-1359 DQGEQGI
+1359 DQGE
-1366 QGVQGEKGD
+1366 
-1375 KGDQGAQGI
+1375 
-1384 QGVQG
+1384 
-1389 EKGDKGDQGKQGI
+1389 QGI

-1526 KRKHTTFHR
+1526 KRKRTTFHR

>member
-35 QDPDFSG
+35 QGPDFSG

-95 SMGSESALNTFAKNK
+95 SMGSESALNTFAKSK

-142 FVGVSGQDKKGYMW
+142 FVGVGQDKKGYMW
-156 VIDTTKGTDSDLS
+156 VIDTTKGTDSDRS
-169 GLVEIGDFSY
+169 QLVAIGDFSY
-179 MFDASAFKVPTYSNR
+179 MFDANAFEVPTYANR

-207 GKESIVVYTPESYN
+207 GKESIVVYTPESYK

-226 IQQWDYDGDSLSRRG
+226 IQQWDYDGGSLSQRG

-249 YYNDHPWYDVERSEG
+249 YYNDHPWYDKEDSEG

-293 HRLPNDEAQID
+293 HRLPKDEAQID

-317 GDTGSSIVT
+317 GDTSSIVT

-339 GKSGGRDRY
+339 GRSGGRDRY

-373 MLGKLGTWKK
+373 MLGQLGTWKK
-383 NNQQVNETIDMNAG
+383 NNQQVNGTIDMKAG

-487 GSTTRISNC
+487 GSTTSISNC

-502 VGNFDGNTAGREQVV
+502 VGNFDGNKAGREQVV
-517 FTIALKHASNNKSH
+517 FTIALKHANNSQSH

-537 RGINYKDTTVN
+537 RGKNYKDTTVN

-570 NTDAQNAV
+570 NTNAQNAV

-646 VSFSIGYSTEFKFL
+646 VSFSIGYSTEFNFL
-660 GGEASIETGYALD
+660 GGKASIETGYALD

-748 EYNKYMADRTNK
+748 EYNKYMADRKDK
-760 PTCYLLEKINPAAN
+760 PTCYLLEKIDPAAN

-791 DALNPDIQASA
+791 GTLNPDIKASA

-844 WGDDKVGMHGVTTSL
+844 WGNEDVATHGVTTSL
-859 QYSDGKG
+859 EYSDGKG

-946 ITRGEGNFDLKL
+946 ITRGEGIFDLKL
-958 SWTKPDCENG
+958 SWTKPDRENG

-987 KVSEKLPAEATE
+987 KVSEKLSAEATE
-999 YEIKQLD
+999 YEIKNLD
-1006 LNGKYTYVVT
+1006 LNSKYTYVVT
-1016 TVATVDNQDYESVWS
+1016 TVATVDSKDYESVWS

-1150 ENGNWWIGETDT
+1150 ENGNWWIGTTDT
-1162 GVKAAGTD
+1162 GVKAAG
-1170 GTNGTNGAD
+1170 
-1179 GLTPSIGENGNW
+1179 
-1191 WIGETDT
+1191 
-1198 GVKAAGTDGTNGTNG
+1198 
-1213 ADGLTPSI
+1213 
-1221 GENGNWWI
+1221 
-1229 GETDTGVKAAGT
+1229 
-1241 DGTNGTNGADGLTP
+1241 
-1255 SIGENGNWWIGA
+1255 
-1267 TDTGVKAAAT
+1267 T

-1334 GEKGDKGDQGEQGIQ
+1334 GEKGDKGDQGE
-1349 GVQGEKGDKG
+1349 
-1359 DQGEQGI
+1359 
-1366 QGVQGEKGD
+1366 
-1375 KGDQGAQGI
+1375 
-1384 QGVQG
+1384 
-1389 EKGDKGDQGKQGI
+1389 QGI

>member
-1 MDKRSIFERGFAI
+1 MRSMKMQREDHKMDKRSIFERGFAI

-35 QDPDFSG
+35 QGPDFSG

-63 GYDIGEPFL
+63 GYDVGMPFL

-81 LNAWD
+81 LNVWG

-95 SMGSESALNTFAKNK
+95 DMGTESSLPTFARKK
-110 SGSSGTFSNP
+110 SGANGTFSVDT
-120 NYKLMQAVSFDP
+120 YALMEAVAFDP

-137 RDHVA
+137 KDHVA
-142 FVGVSGQDKKGYMW
+142 FVGISNKRGYLW
-156 VIDTTKGTDSDLS
+156 VIDTRQGAGSDRS
-169 GLVEIGDFSY
+169 GPVDIGDFTY
-179 MFDASAFKVPTYSNR
+179 MYDGNSFKVPTYANR
-194 SFLNIVAGDFDGD
+194 SFLNIVAGDFDGN
-207 GKESIVVYTPESYN
+207 GKESILVYTPESYQ

-226 IQQWDYDGDSLSRRG
+226 IQQWDYNGGGLTRRG
-241 KSNSLLMG
+241 KSNSLLMS
-249 YYNDHPWYDVERSEG
+249 YYNEHPWYDVENSGG

-293 HRLPNDEAQID
+293 HRLPNDQAKVD
-304 YYRPVVK
+304 YYLPELQ
-311 IVYGTK
+311 IVYGSK
-317 GDTGSSIVT
+317 DGGAIVT
-326 KSAAQSEEFYTSK
+326 KSAAQKEIFCAYM
-339 GKSGGRDRY
+339 GMSGGRARY
-348 EFPVGASLTCGDFD
+348 EFPVAASLTCGDLD

-373 MLGKLGTWKK
+373 MLGKFGTWKK
-383 NNQQVNETIDMNAG
+383 DASMVNETITMYAP
-397 YLYIGKLSNSGNGFV
+397 YMYVGKMTNVGGTFAKSTNG
-412 KTTNQTIESNGW
+412 TIRSNGW
-424 TDGGYHDADDVWQ
+424 TYGGYHDADNVWQ
-437 QLAVESVAINGKGRG
+437 RLAVEAVAVNGRGRG
-452 AKELVFLS
+452 AKELVFVN
-460 GTLYDASNNKP
+460 GTLYDVSNNKP

-476 GDYFKSADDGA
+476 GGYFGSSDDGA
-487 GSTTRISNC
+487 SSTTRISNC

-517 FTIALKHASNNKSH
+517 FTIALKHKTNNESH

-559 YDCLVPTDSYV
+559 YDCLVPTNSYV
-570 NTDAQNAV
+570 NTDAKNAV

-760 PTCYLLEKINPAAN
+760 PTCYLLEKIDPAAN

-783 YRYNHDGW
+783 YRYNHDDW
-791 DALNPDIQASA
+791 NALNPDIQASA

-946 ITRGEGNFDLKL
+946 ITRGEGIFDLKL

-987 KVSEKLPAEATE
+987 KVSEKLSAEATE
-999 YEIKQLD
+999 YEIEHLD

-1016 TVATVDNQDYESVWS
+1016 TVATVDSKDYESVWS

-1129 AVGTDGAD
+1129 AAATDGA
-1137 GTNGADGLTPSIG
+1137 
-1150 ENGNWWIGETDT
+1150 
-1162 GVKAAGTD
+1162 
-1170 GTNGTNGAD
+1170 
-1179 GLTPSIGENGNW
+1179 
-1191 WIGETDT
+1191 
-1198 GVKAAGTDGTNGTNG
+1198 
-1213 ADGLTPSI
+1213 
-1221 GENGNWWI
+1221 
-1229 GETDTGVKAAGT
+1229 
-1241 DGTNGTNGADGLTP
+1241 NGTNGADGLTP

-1359 DQGEQGI
+1359 DQG
-1366 QGVQGEKGD
+1366 
-1375 KGDQGAQGI
+1375 
-1384 QGVQG
+1384 
-1389 EKGDKGDQGKQGI
+1389 KQGI

-1455 DNAMIDND
+1455 DNALIDND

-1476 NAGLVRDTSA
+1476 NAGLVRDTST

-1526 KRKHTTFHR
+1526 KRKYTTFHR

>member
-63 GYDIGEPFL
+63 GYDVGMPFL

-81 LNAWD
+81 LNVWG
-86 NKVRQASYF
+86 NQVHQASYF
-95 SMGSESALNTFAKNK
+95 DMGTESSLPTFARKK
-110 SGSSGTFSNP
+110 SGANGTFSVDT
-120 NYKLMQAVSFDP
+120 YALMEAVPFDP

-137 RDHVA
+137 KDHVA
-142 FVGVSGQDKKGYMW
+142 FVGISNKRGYLW
-156 VIDTTKGTDSDLS
+156 VIDTRQEAGSDRS
-169 GLVEIGDFSY
+169 EPVDIGDFQY
-179 MFDASAFKVPTYSNR
+179 MYDGNSFEVPTYANR

-207 GKESIVVYTPESYN
+207 GKESIVVYTPESYK

-226 IQQWDYDGDSLSRRG
+226 IQQWDYDGDSLSKRG

-249 YYNDHPWYDVERSEG
+249 YYNDHPWYDVEDSEG

-293 HRLPNDEAQID
+293 HRLPKDEAQID

-317 GDTGSSIVT
+317 GDTSSIVT

-339 GKSGGRDRY
+339 GRSGGRDRY

-373 MLGKLGTWKK
+373 MLGQLGTWKK
-383 NNQQVNETIDMNAG
+383 NNQQVNETIDMKAG

-424 TDGGYHDADDVWQ
+424 TDGGYHNNDDVWQ

-487 GSTTRISNC
+487 GSTTSISNC

-502 VGNFDGNTAGREQVV
+502 VGNFDGNKAGREQVV
-517 FTIALKHASNNKSH
+517 FTIALKHANNNQSH

-537 RGINYKDTTVN
+537 RGKNYKDTTVN

-570 NTDAQNAV
+570 NTNAQNAV

-646 VSFSIGYSTEFKFL
+646 VSFSIGYSTEFNFL
-660 GGEASIETGYALD
+660 GGKASIETGYALD

-712 QNADGTWN
+712 QKADGTWN

-748 EYNKYMADRTNK
+748 EYNKYMADRKDK
-760 PTCYLLEKINPAAN
+760 PTCYLLGQIDPAAN

-791 DALNPDIQASA
+791 GTLNPDIQASA

-844 WGDDKVGMHGVTTSL
+844 WGSDKVGMHGVTTSL
-859 QYSDGKG
+859 EYSDGKG

-946 ITRGEGNFDLKL
+946 ITRGEGIFDLKL

-968 HPEITGY
+968 HPKITGY
-975 YVYSKDESGAYT
+975 YVYSKDESGSYT
-987 KVSEKLPAEATE
+987 KVSEKLSAETTE
-999 YEIKQLD
+999 YEIKDLD

-1016 TVATVDNQDYESVWS
+1016 TVATVDNKDYESVWS

-1059 KAAGDDG
+1059 KAAGNDG

-1111 YIGENGN
+1111 Y
-1118 WWIGETDTGVK
+1118 
-1129 AVGTDGAD
+1129 
-1137 GTNGADGLTPSIG
+1137 
-1150 ENGNWWIGETDT
+1150 
-1162 GVKAAGTD
+1162 
-1170 GTNGTNGAD
+1170 
-1179 GLTPSIGENGNW
+1179 
-1191 WIGETDT
+1191 
-1198 GVKAAGTDGTNGTNG
+1198 
-1213 ADGLTPSI
+1213 
-1221 GENGNWWI
+1221 
-1229 GETDTGVKAAGT
+1229 
-1241 DGTNGTNGADGLTP
+1241 
-1255 SIGENGNWWIGA
+1255 IGENGNWWIGA

-1334 GEKGDKGDQGEQGIQ
+1334 GEKGDKGDQGE
-1349 GVQGEKGDKG
+1349 
-1359 DQGEQGI
+1359 
-1366 QGVQGEKGD
+1366 
-1375 KGDQGAQGI
+1375 
-1384 QGVQG
+1384 
-1389 EKGDKGDQGKQGI
+1389 QGI

>member
-86 NKVRQASYF
+86 NNVRQASYF
-95 SMGSESALNTFAKNK
+95 SMGSESALKTFAKNK

-156 VIDTTKGTDSDLS
+156 VIDTTKGTDSDCS
-169 GLVEIGDFSY
+169 QLVEIGNFSY
-179 MFDASAFKVPTYSNR
+179 MFDESAFKVPTYSNR
-194 SFLNIVAGDFDGD
+194 SFLNIVAGDFNGD
-207 GKESIVVYTPESYN
+207 GKESIVVYTPESCN

-226 IQQWDYDGDSLSRRG
+226 IQQWDYDGDSLSQRG

-249 YYNDHPWYDVERSEG
+249 YYNDHPWYDVEDSEG

-293 HRLPNDEAQID
+293 HRLPNNDAKID

-339 GKSGGRDRY
+339 GRSGGRDRY

-487 GSTTRISNC
+487 SSTTRISNC

-502 VGNFDGNTAGREQVV
+502 VGNFDGNKAGREQVV
-517 FTIALKHASNNKSH
+517 FTIALKHKNNNESH

-537 RGINYKDTTVN
+537 RGINYNDKTVN

-570 NTDAQNAV
+570 NTNAQNAV

-612 QAAPYFDEVMDA
+612 QAGPYFKDIMDA

-646 VSFSIGYSTEFKFL
+646 VSFSIGYSTEFNFL
-660 GGEASIETGYALD
+660 GGKASIETGYALD

-712 QNADGTWN
+712 QKADGTWN

-748 EYNKYMADRTNK
+748 EYNKYMADRKDK
-760 PTCYLLEKINPAAN
+760 PTCYLLEKIDPAAN

-791 DALNPDIQASA
+791 GALNPDIQASS

-844 WGDDKVGMHGVTTSL
+844 WGNEDVATHGVTTSL
-859 QYSDGKG
+859 EYSDGKG

-968 HPEITGY
+968 HPAITGY

-987 KVSEKLPAEATE
+987 RVSGKLSAEATE
-999 YEIKQLD
+999 YEIKDLD
-1006 LNGKYTYVVT
+1006 LKGKYTYVVT
-1016 TVATVDNQDYESVWS
+1016 TVATVDNKDYESVWS

-1137 GTNGADGLTPSIG
+1137 GTNGTDGLTPSIG
-1150 ENGNWWIGETDT
+1150 ENGNWWIGT
-1162 GVKAAGTD
+1162 
-1170 GTNGTNGAD
+1170 
-1179 GLTPSIGENGNW
+1179 
-1191 WIGETDT
+1191 
-1198 GVKAAGTDGTNGTNG
+1198 
-1213 ADGLTPSI
+1213 
-1221 GENGNWWI
+1221 
-1229 GETDTGVKAAGT
+1229 TDTGVKAAGT

-1375 KGDQGAQGI
+1375 
-1384 QGVQG
+1384 
-1389 EKGDKGDQGKQGI
+1389 
-1402 QGVQGEKGDA
+1402 A

-1526 KRKHTTFHR
+1526 KRKYTTFHR

>member
-86 NKVRQASYF
+86 NTVRQASYF
-95 SMGSESALNTFAKNK
+95 SMGTESALNTFAKNK

-156 VIDTTKGTDSDLS
+156 VIDTAKGTDSDCS
-169 GLVEIGDFSY
+169 GLVAIGDFSY

-339 GKSGGRDRY
+339 GRSGGRDRY
-348 EFPVGASLTCGDFD
+348 EFPVGASLTCGDLD

-517 FTIALKHASNNKSH
+517 FTIALKHANNNQSH

-537 RGINYKDTTVN
+537 RGINYNDKTVK

-570 NTDAQNAV
+570 NTNAQNAV

-646 VSFSIGYSTEFKFL
+646 VSFSIGYSTEFSFL
-660 GGEASIETGYALD
+660 GGKASIETGYALD

-748 EYNKYMADRTNK
+748 EYNKYMADRTEK
-760 PTCYLLEKINPAAN
+760 PTCYLLEQIDPATN

-844 WGDDKVGMHGVTTSL
+844 WGDEDVAMHGVTTSL
-859 QYSDGKG
+859 EYSDGKG

-905 WTLGQWQ
+905 WALGQWQ

-946 ITRGEGNFDLKL
+946 ITRGEGIFDLKL

-987 KVSEKLPAEATE
+987 KISEKLSADATE
-999 YEIKQLD
+999 YEIKNLD

-1016 TVATVDNQDYESVWS
+1016 TVATVDNKDYESVWS

-1137 GTNGADGLTPSIG
+1137 GTNGTDGLTPSIG
-1150 ENGNWWIGETDT
+1150 ENGNWWIGT
-1162 GVKAAGTD
+1162 
-1170 GTNGTNGAD
+1170 
-1179 GLTPSIGENGNW
+1179 
-1191 WIGETDT
+1191 
-1198 GVKAAGTDGTNGTNG
+1198 
-1213 ADGLTPSI
+1213 
-1221 GENGNWWI
+1221 
-1229 GETDTGVKAAGT
+1229 TDTGVKAAGT

-1375 KGDQGAQGI
+1375 
-1384 QGVQG
+1384 
-1389 EKGDKGDQGKQGI
+1389 
-1402 QGVQGEKGDA
+1402 A

>member
-1 MDKRSIFERGFAI
+1 MDKRSIFGRGLAI
-14 LLSVI
+14 LLSVT

-42 TNLMNLENVQPSGY
+42 TNLMNLESVQPSGY

-63 GYDIGEPFL
+63 GYGIGEPFL

-81 LNAWD
+81 LNVWD

-95 SMGSESALNTFAKNK
+95 SMGTESALNTFAKNK
-110 SGSSGTFSNP
+110 SGSNGTFSNP

-142 FVGVSGQDKKGYMW
+142 FVGVSGQNKKGYMW
-156 VIDTTKGTDSDLS
+156 VIDTTKGTGSDCS
-169 GLVEIGDFSY
+169 PQVEIGDFGY
-179 MFDASAFKVPTYSNR
+179 MFDGNDFEVPTYSNR
-194 SFLNIVAGDFDGD
+194 SFFNIVAGDFDGD
-207 GKESIVVYTPESYN
+207 GKESIVVYTPKQTPRNQAS
-221 AGGCQ
+221 GCQ
-226 IQQWDYDGDSLSRRG
+226 IQEWDYDGSNKALSKRG
-241 KSNSLLMG
+241 EGNSLLMG
-249 YYNDHPWYDVERSEG
+249 YYNDHPWYDVEDSEG

-293 HRLPNDEAQID
+293 HRLPNNDAKID

-339 GKSGGRDRY
+339 GRSGGRDRY

-373 MLGKLGTWKK
+373 MLGQLGTWKK
-383 NNQQVNETIDMNAG
+383 NNQQVNETIDMKAG

-424 TDGGYHDADDVWQ
+424 TDGGYHNADDVWQ

-476 GDYFKSADDGA
+476 GNYFKSADDGV

-517 FTIALKHASNNKSH
+517 FTIALKHANNNQSH

-537 RGINYKDTTVN
+537 RGINYNDKTVN

-570 NTDAQNAV
+570 NTNAQNAV

-646 VSFSIGYSTEFKFL
+646 VSFSIGYSTEFSFL
-660 GGEASIETGYALD
+660 GGKASIETGYALD

-712 QNADGTWN
+712 QKADGTWN

-748 EYNKYMADRTNK
+748 EYNKYMADRKEK
-760 PTCYLLEKINPAAN
+760 PTCYLLEKIDPADN

-791 DALNPDIQASA
+791 ESLRPDIQAAA

-844 WGDDKVGMHGVTTSL
+844 WGKEDVAMHGVTTSL
-859 QYSDGKG
+859 EYSDGKG

-939 IDNLDKT
+939 IDDLDKT

-968 HPEITGY
+968 HPQITGY

-987 KVSEKLPAEATE
+987 KISEKLSADATE
-999 YEIKQLD
+999 YEIKNLD

-1016 TVATVDNQDYESVWS
+1016 TVATVDNKDYESVWS

-1066 KPGKDGE
+1066 KPGKNGE

-1098 GKDGEKGEDGETP
+1098 GKDGEKGENGETP

-1129 AVGTDGAD
+1129 A
-1137 GTNGADGLTPSIG
+1137 
-1150 ENGNWWIGETDT
+1150 
-1162 GVKAAGTD
+1162 AG
-1170 GTNGTNGAD
+1170 
-1179 GLTPSIGENGNW
+1179 
-1191 WIGETDT
+1191 
-1198 GVKAAGTDGTNGTNG
+1198 
-1213 ADGLTPSI
+1213 
-1221 GENGNWWI
+1221 
-1229 GETDTGVKAAGT
+1229 
-1241 DGTNGTNGADGLTP
+1241 
-1255 SIGENGNWWIGA
+1255 
-1267 TDTGVKAAAT
+1267 T

-1322 KATGEMGATGAQ
+1322 KATGEMGATGAKGEQGIQGVQ

-1375 KGDQGAQGI
+1375 KGDQGEQGI

-1389 EKGDKGDQGKQGI
+1389 EKGDKGDQGEQGI
-1402 QGVQGEKGDA
+1402 QGVQGEKGDKGDQGEKGDA

-1449 TAGRGI
+1449 AAGRGI

-1526 KRKHTTFHR
+1526 KRKKTTFHR

>member
-35 QDPDFSG
+35 QGPDFSG

-63 GYDIGEPFL
+63 GYDVGMPFL

-81 LNAWD
+81 LNVWG
-86 NKVRQASYF
+86 NRVHQASYF
-95 SMGSESALNTFAKNK
+95 DMGTESSLPTFARKK
-110 SGSSGTFSNP
+110 SGANGTFSVDT
-120 NYKLMQAVSFDP
+120 YALMEAVAFDP

-137 RDHVA
+137 KDHVA
-142 FVGVSGQDKKGYMW
+142 FVGISNKRGYLW
-156 VIDTTKGTDSDLS
+156 VIDTRQEAGSDRS
-169 GLVEIGDFSY
+169 GPVDIGDFTY
-179 MFDASAFKVPTYSNR
+179 MYDGNSFKVPTYANR

-207 GKESIVVYTPESYN
+207 GKESIVVYTPKQTPRNQAS
-221 AGGCQ
+221 GCQ
-226 IQQWDYDGDSLSRRG
+226 IQEWDYDGSNKALSQRG
-241 KSNSLLMG
+241 EGNSLLMG
-249 YYNDHPWYDVERSEG
+249 YYNDHPWYDVEDSEG

-293 HRLPNDEAQID
+293 HRLPKDEAQID

-317 GDTGSSIVT
+317 GDTSSIVT

-339 GKSGGRDRY
+339 GRSGGRDRY

-373 MLGKLGTWKK
+373 MLGQLGTWKK
-383 NNQQVNETIDMNAG
+383 NNQQVNETIDMKAG

-424 TDGGYHDADDVWQ
+424 TDGGYHNADDVWQ

-517 FTIALKHASNNKSH
+517 FTIALKHATNNESH

-537 RGINYKDTTVN
+537 RGIKYNDQKVN

-559 YDCLVPTDSYV
+559 YDCLVPTNSYV
-570 NTDAQNAV
+570 DTNAKNAV

-646 VSFSIGYSTEFKFL
+646 VSFSIGYSTEFNFL
-660 GGEASIETGYALD
+660 GGKASIETGYALD

-712 QNADGTWN
+712 QKADGTWN

-748 EYNKYMADRTNK
+748 EYNKYMADRKDK
-760 PTCYLLEKINPAAN
+760 PTCYLLEKIDPAAN

-791 DALNPDIQASA
+791 GTLNPDIQASA

-844 WGDDKVGMHGVTTSL
+844 WGSDKVGMHGVTTSL

-968 HPEITGY
+968 HPQITGY

-987 KVSEKLPAEATE
+987 KVSEKLSAETTE

-1016 TVATVDNQDYESVWS
+1016 TVATVDSKDYESVWS

-1111 YIGENGN
+1111 Y
-1118 WWIGETDTGVK
+1118 
-1129 AVGTDGAD
+1129 
-1137 GTNGADGLTPSIG
+1137 
-1150 ENGNWWIGETDT
+1150 
-1162 GVKAAGTD
+1162 
-1170 GTNGTNGAD
+1170 
-1179 GLTPSIGENGNW
+1179 
-1191 WIGETDT
+1191 
-1198 GVKAAGTDGTNGTNG
+1198 
-1213 ADGLTPSI
+1213 I

-1334 GEKGDKGDQGEQGIQ
+1334 GEKGDKGDQGE
-1349 GVQGEKGDKG
+1349 
-1359 DQGEQGI
+1359 
-1366 QGVQGEKGD
+1366 
-1375 KGDQGAQGI
+1375 QGI

>member
-35 QDPDFSG
+35 QGPDFSG

-56 TTTTNPY
+56 TTTTTPY

-81 LNAWD
+81 LNVWG
-86 NKVRQASYF
+86 NQVRQASYF
-95 SMGSESALNTFAKNK
+95 DMGTESSLPTFARKK
-110 SGSSGTFSNP
+110 SGANGTFSVDT
-120 NYKLMQAVSFDP
+120 YALMEAVAFDP

-137 RDHVA
+137 KDHVA
-142 FVGVSGQDKKGYMW
+142 FVGISNKRGYLW
-156 VIDTTKGTDSDLS
+156 VIDTRQEAGSDRS
-169 GLVEIGDFSY
+169 GPVDIGDFTY
-179 MFDASAFKVPTYSNR
+179 MYDGNSFKVPTYANR

-226 IQQWDYDGDSLSRRG
+226 IQQWDYNGGGLTRRG
-241 KSNSLLMG
+241 KSNSLLMS
-249 YYNDHPWYDVERSEG
+249 YYNEHPWYDVENSGG

-293 HRLPNDEAQID
+293 HRLPNDQAKVD
-304 YYRPVVK
+304 YYLPELQ
-311 IVYGTK
+311 IVYGSK
-317 GDTGSSIVT
+317 DGGAIVT
-326 KSAAQSEEFYTSK
+326 KSAAQKEIFCAYM
-339 GKSGGRDRY
+339 GMSGGRARY
-348 EFPVGASLTCGDFD
+348 EFPVAASLTCGDLD

-373 MLGKLGTWKK
+373 MLGKFGTWKK
-383 NNQQVNETIDMNAG
+383 DASMVNETITMYAP
-397 YLYIGKLSNSGNGFV
+397 YMYVGKMTNVGGTFAKSTNG
-412 KTTNQTIESNGW
+412 TIRSNGW
-424 TDGGYHDADDVWQ
+424 TYGGYHDADDVWQ
-437 QLAVESVAINGKGRG
+437 RLAVEAVAVNGRGRG
-452 AKELVFLS
+452 AKELVFVN
-460 GTLYDASNNKP
+460 GTLYDVSNNKP

-476 GDYFKSADDGA
+476 GGYFGSSDDGA
-487 GSTTRISNC
+487 SSTTRISNC

-502 VGNFDGNTAGREQVV
+502 VGNFDGNKAGREQVV
-517 FTIALKHASNNKSH
+517 FTIALKHKNNNESH

-537 RGINYKDTTVN
+537 RGINYNDKTVN

-570 NTDAQNAV
+570 NTNAQNAV

-612 QAAPYFDEVMDA
+612 QAGPYFKDIMDA

-646 VSFSIGYSTEFKFL
+646 VSFSIGYSTEFNFL
-660 GGEASIETGYALD
+660 GGKASIETGYALD

-712 QNADGTWN
+712 QKADGTWN

-748 EYNKYMADRTNK
+748 EYNKYMADRKEK
-760 PTCYLLEKINPAAN
+760 PTCYLLEKIDPAAN

-844 WGDDKVGMHGVTTSL
+844 WGNEDVATHGVTTSL
-859 QYSDGKG
+859 EYSDGKG

-887 SLVAEGIP
+887 NLVAEGIP

-946 ITRGEGNFDLKL
+946 ITRGEGIFDLKL

-999 YEIKQLD
+999 YAIKNLD

-1016 TVATVDNQDYESVWS
+1016 TVATVDSKDYESVWS

-1059 KAAGDDG
+1059 KAAGDNG

-1098 GKDGEKGEDGETP
+1098 GKDGEKGKDGETP

-1137 GTNGADGLTPSIG
+1137 GTNGTDGLTPSIG
-1150 ENGNWWIGETDT
+1150 ENGNWWIGTTDT

-1191 WIGETDT
+1191 WIGT
-1198 GVKAAGTDGTNGTNG
+1198 
-1213 ADGLTPSI
+1213 
-1221 GENGNWWI
+1221 
-1229 GETDTGVKAAGT
+1229 TDTGVKAAGT

-1375 KGDQGAQGI
+1375 
-1384 QGVQG
+1384 
-1389 EKGDKGDQGKQGI
+1389 
-1402 QGVQGEKGDA
+1402 A

-1526 KRKHTTFHR
+1526 KRKRTTFHR

>member
-35 QDPDFSG
+35 QGPDFSG

-63 GYDIGEPFL
+63 GYDVGMPFL

-81 LNAWD
+81 LNVWG
-86 NKVRQASYF
+86 NQVRQASYF
-95 SMGSESALNTFAKNK
+95 DMGTESSLPTFARKK
-110 SGSSGTFSNP
+110 SGANGTFSVDT
-120 NYKLMQAVSFDP
+120 YALMEAVAFDP

-137 RDHVA
+137 KDHVA
-142 FVGVSGQDKKGYMW
+142 FVGISNKRGYLW
-156 VIDTTKGTDSDLS
+156 VIDTRQEAGSDRS
-169 GLVEIGDFSY
+169 GPVDIGDFTY
-179 MFDASAFKVPTYSNR
+179 MYDGNSFKVPTYANR

-226 IQQWDYDGDSLSRRG
+226 IQQWDYNGGGLTRRG
-241 KSNSLLMG
+241 KSNSLLMS
-249 YYNDHPWYDVERSEG
+249 YYNEHPWYDVENSGG

-293 HRLPNDEAQID
+293 HRLPNDQAKVD
-304 YYRPVVK
+304 YYLPELQ
-311 IVYGTK
+311 IVYGSK
-317 GDTGSSIVT
+317 DGGAIVT
-326 KSAAQSEEFYTSK
+326 KSAAQKEIFCAYM
-339 GKSGGRDRY
+339 GMSGGRARY
-348 EFPVGASLTCGDFD
+348 EFPVAASLTCGDLD

-373 MLGKLGTWKK
+373 MLGKFGTWKK
-383 NNQQVNETIDMNAG
+383 DASMVNETITMYAP
-397 YLYIGKLSNSGNGFV
+397 YMYVGKMTNVGGTFAKSTNG
-412 KTTNQTIESNGW
+412 TIRSNGW
-424 TDGGYHDADDVWQ
+424 TYGGYHDADDVWQ
-437 QLAVESVAINGKGRG
+437 RLAVEAVAVNGRGRG
-452 AKELVFLS
+452 AKELVFVN
-460 GTLYDASNNKP
+460 GTLYDVSNNKP

-476 GDYFKSADDGA
+476 GGYFGSSDDGA
-487 GSTTRISNC
+487 SSTTRISNC

-502 VGNFDGNTAGREQVV
+502 VGNFDGNKAGREQVV
-517 FTIALKHASNNKSH
+517 FTIALKHKNNNESH

-537 RGINYKDTTVN
+537 RGINYNDKTVN

-570 NTDAQNAV
+570 NTNAQNAV

-612 QAAPYFDEVMDA
+612 QAGPYFKDIMDA

-646 VSFSIGYSTEFKFL
+646 VSFSIGYSTEFNFL
-660 GGEASIETGYALD
+660 GGKASIETGYALD

-712 QNADGTWN
+712 QKADGTWN

-748 EYNKYMADRTNK
+748 EYNKYMADRKDK
-760 PTCYLLEKINPAAN
+760 PTCYLLEKIDPAAN

-791 DALNPDIQASA
+791 GALNPDIQASS

-844 WGDDKVGMHGVTTSL
+844 WGNEDVATHGVTTSL
-859 QYSDGKG
+859 EYSDGKG

-968 HPEITGY
+968 HPAITGY

-987 KVSEKLPAEATE
+987 RVSGKLSAEATE
-999 YEIKQLD
+999 YEIKDLD
-1006 LNGKYTYVVT
+1006 LKGKYTYVVT
-1016 TVATVDNQDYESVWS
+1016 TVATVDNKDYESVWS

-1137 GTNGADGLTPSIG
+1137 GTNGTDGLTPSIG
-1150 ENGNWWIGETDT
+1150 ENGNWWIGT
-1162 GVKAAGTD
+1162 
-1170 GTNGTNGAD
+1170 
-1179 GLTPSIGENGNW
+1179 
-1191 WIGETDT
+1191 
-1198 GVKAAGTDGTNGTNG
+1198 
-1213 ADGLTPSI
+1213 
-1221 GENGNWWI
+1221 
-1229 GETDTGVKAAGT
+1229 TDTGVKAAGT

-1375 KGDQGAQGI
+1375 KGDQG
-1384 QGVQG
+1384 
-1389 EKGDKGDQGKQGI
+1389 EQGI